1 MADTSRTPRRRS
13 AKRTTNTSSQSKSRN
28 TRASQAAHAEMV
40 TELSALSAGTK
51 AVISSLDES
60 DLAAKTRVHQLA
72 KLIGHTSK
80 EVIALLGAVGITVRS
95 AQSTVT
101 REQVAEFRDRVQ
113 AADKGGSDPAR
124 DADSQNADTDK
135 GQADKAKAR
144 TSEEDKSEKD
154 KTERA
159 DVGKSDTE
167 TLDEDESEADGSDTE
182 NADVDKPTVEEDEA
196 ERTDADKA
204 EADESDTDEQNAEK
218 PETEN
223 SESAENQE
231 ANHISIPT
239 PIFMAPTPVATESS
253 ESRGNS
259 GDSSTS
265 DEDSAGESEETSNV
279 DNEDN
284 DDSPSSY
291 RRRRGRRGRGKK
303 NVDESPKSRNSKD
316 HNEDDISEDERG
328 SSSKRSKKN
337 SEKGKS
343 GDKKDNKHDGIKR
356 KDKNKK
362 GRSSGNNSSGNGDG
376 SGEGKQESPKS
387 DEPAKIKGSTRAA
400 AARKRRE
407 ENKRDKNRT
416 ISTAEFQA
424 RRDAVHRRMIVRD
437 SVRSDGS
444 GKVTQVAIMEDDQL
458 VEHFVTSERTRTLV
472 GNIYLGRVQNVLA
485 SMEAAFVDIG
495 TDRNGVIYS
504 GDIDWRHT
512 RHTGRQRKIE
522 KALKPGDPI
531 LVQVTKDSVGHKGPR
546 LTSHISLAGRY
557 LVYVPE
563 GRAHGVSRKLPEPE
577 RKRLKKA
584 VSSILPDEGGAII
597 RTAAEGVDTEDIAR
611 DVRRQQNVWDSIL
624 DKADELRTLPGSQA
638 SSGKGSGKK
647 NSKGGKKGSKPHF
660 DGPQTLHEEPN
671 LLVKVVR
678 DLFNED
684 FDELIVDGDRSWS
697 MVSSYIHRIAPDLEE
712 KLSKYERQD
721 YEGQDAFG
729 HWGIDKQLKQALD
742 RVVFLPSGG
751 TLVIEKTEAMT
762 VIDVNTGRFT
772 GSSGSLEETVT
783 RNNLEAADEIVRQM
797 RLRDIGGMIVV
808 DFIDMVLEENQ
819 ELVLRR
825 LSEALAKDRT
835 RHQLGEV
842 TSLGLV
848 QITRK
853 RLGKGL
859 VETFSTPCS
868 ECHGRGVIVHDDP
881 ILLSSTD
888 DDESDDD
895 SAALQDNVDNDLP
908 EYSFDDDTDDHADD
922 ASSDS
927 TSGDSKNDRSK
938 GDRSGGG
945 RSKKDHAGKGDSG
958 KQGHSEKQGDSDEAA
973 TRRRSIEEI
982 AAAAVILADDEDP
995 DEPSGA
1001 DYLPAAQDS
1010 RSGGDDDSSVD
1021 KDGRPRRRRRRKA
1034 TRSSRAQRE
1043 DQVKADH
1050 AESDGAEAND
1060 SKNATKRDEETAHHA
1075 DGDADKGSGD
1085 KTTRGKKQRGRRHAT
1100 RRSASQAKKV
1110 ASSSQSKSR
1119 NEDASRAKD
1128 EHQTKDASRTKS
1140 RSKDSGESSS
1150 RSRGKKSFSAD
1161 TSSQHKETYEEAQR
1175 QFDRSP
1181 RRRRATR
1188 GNSRSDVPPEKE
1200 NYPDGKT
1207 DKTGRGSS
1215 NAPDQKQSDK
1225 SSADNRSERS
1235 DKRDNDS
1242 RSGSSARKNGR
1253 RRARRRASTKK

>member
-1 MADTSRTPRRRS
+1 MADTSRTTHRRS

-28 TRASQAAHAEMV
+28 TRASRAAHIEMV

-51 AVISSLDES
+51 AVICSLDEG

-80 EVIALLGAVGITVRS
+80 EVIALLGAVGINVRS

-101 REQVAEFRDRVQ
+101 REQVAEFRDQVQ
-113 AADKGGSDPAR
+113 AADKQDSDHTR
-124 DADSQNADTDK
+124 DGESWNADIDER
-135 GQADKAKAR
+135 QADNAEAK
-144 TSEEDKSEKD
+144 TSEEDK
-154 KTERA
+154 TGRA
-159 DVGKSDTE
+159 DVGKAEGEKATPGTE
-167 TLDEDESEADGSDTE
+167 TPEEDKPKVDGGDAEKVNVDKSDAEKAETARPGADEPDADEPSVEEIETE
-182 NADVDKPTVEEDEA
+182 NAETA
-196 ERTDADKA
+196 E
-204 EADESDTDEQNAEK
+204 S
-218 PETEN
+218 
-223 SESAENQE
+223 QE
-231 ANHISIPT
+231 ANHVSIPT
-239 PIFMAPTPVATESS
+239 PIFMAPTPVDPESA
-253 ESRGNS
+253 ESRDNS
-259 GDSSTS
+259 GDSSAS
-265 DEDSAGESEETSNV
+265 DEESDV
-279 DNEDN
+279 DTENN

-303 NVDESPKSRNSKD
+303 NVDESPKSRHSKD
-316 HNEDDISEDERG
+316 HNEDDTSDDERG
-328 SSSKRSKKN
+328 SSSKRAKK
-337 SEKGKS
+337 SSDKGKS
-343 GDKKDNKHDGIKR
+343 GDKKNNKHDKHDSNKR

-362 GRSSGNNSSGNGDG
+362 GRSSGSDDG
-376 SGEGKQESPKS
+376 SGEGKQESQKS

-407 ENKRDKNRT
+407 ENKRDKHQT

-437 SVRSDGS
+437 STRSDGS

-584 VSSILPDEGGAII
+584 VSGILPDEGGAII

-611 DVRRQQNVWDSIL
+611 DVRRQQNVWDTIL
-624 DKADELRTLPGSQA
+624 EKADELRTLPGSQA

-647 NSKGGKKGSKPHF
+647 NSKSDKKKSKPHF
-660 DGPQTLHEEPN
+660 DGPQTLYEEPN

-721 YEGQDAFG
+721 HEGQNAFN
-729 HWGIDKQLKQALD
+729 HWNIDKQLKQALD

-825 LSEALAKDRT
+825 LGEALAKDRT

-868 ECHGRGVIVHDDP
+868 ECHGRGFIVHDDP

-895 SAALQDNVDNDLP
+895 SAVLQDSLDNDLP
-908 EYSFDDDTDDHADD
+908 EYSFDDDSDDHADD
-922 ASSDS
+922 PSSDS

-958 KQGHSEKQGDSDEAA
+958 KQGDSEETT

-1010 RSGGDDDSSVD
+1010 RSGGDDDSSGD
-1021 KDGRPRRRRRRKA
+1021 KDGCPRRRRRRKA
-1034 TRSSRAQRE
+1034 TRSSRSRRE

-1050 AESDGAEAND
+1050 TESDSAKANQPE
-1060 SKNATKRDEETAHHA
+1060 SATKRDEETARHA
-1075 DGDADKGSGD
+1075 DADADKGSGN

-1100 RRSASQAKKV
+1100 RRSQSQAKK
-1110 ASSSQSKSR
+1110 ASSPQSKSR
-1119 NEDASRAKD
+1119 NEDDSQAKD

-1140 RSKDSGESSS
+1140 RTKDSGESPS
-1150 RSRGKKSFSAD
+1150 RSRGKKSSSAD
-1161 TSSQHKETYEEAQR
+1161 TLSQHRETYEEAQR

-1188 GNSRSDVPPEKE
+1188 GNSRSDVPPEKD

-1207 DKTGRGSS
+1207 GQTGRGSS
-1215 NAPDQKQSDK
+1215 NGPDQKQSDK
-1225 SSADNRSERS
+1225 SSAENRSERS
-1235 DKRDNDS
+1235 DKRENDS
-1242 RSGSSARKNGR
+1242 HSGSSARKNGR
-1253 RRARRRASTKK
+1253 RRARRRVSTKK

>member
-1 MADTSRTPRRRS
+1 
-13 AKRTTNTSSQSKSRN
+13 
-28 TRASQAAHAEMV
+28 MV

-51 AVISSLDES
+51 AVISSLDER

-80 EVIALLGAVGITVRS
+80 EVIALLGAVGINVRS

-101 REQVAEFRDRVQ
+101 REQVAEFRHRVQ
-113 AADKGGSDPAR
+113 AADKGSSDPAR
-124 DADSQNADTDK
+124 DDESENADTDK
-135 GQADKAKAR
+135 GQADKAEAK
-144 TSEEDKSEKD
+144 TPEEDKSEAED
-154 KTERA
+154 A
-159 DVGKSDTE
+159 DAGEANV
-167 TLDEDESEADGSDTE
+167 DESAVEETEAEKT
-182 NADVDKPTVEEDEA
+182 DVDTP
-196 ERTDADKA
+196 
-204 EADESDTDEQNAEK
+204 DTDEPDAEEL
-218 PETEN
+218 ETE
-223 SESAENQE
+223 SSDTAEDRE
-231 ANHISIPT
+231 ANHVSIPT
-239 PIFMAPTPVATESS
+239 PIFMAPTPVATEST
-253 ESRGNS
+253 ESRDNS
-259 GDSSTS
+259 GDSPTS
-265 DEDSAGESEETSNV
+265 DEESTGDAEDTSDV
-279 DNEDN
+279 DNEEN

-303 NVDESPKSRNSKD
+303 NVDGSSKSRHSKD
-316 HNEDDISEDERG
+316 HNEDDTSEDERG
-328 SSSKRSKKN
+328 SSSKRSKK
-337 SEKGKS
+337 SSDKGKS
-343 GDKKDNKHDGIKR
+343 GDKKDHKHDSNKHDSNKR

-376 SGEGKQESPKS
+376 SGEGKQESQKS

-407 ENKRDKNRT
+407 ENKRDKHQT

-584 VSSILPDEGGAII
+584 VSGILPDEGGAII

-611 DVRRQQNVWDSIL
+611 DVRRQQNVWDTIL
-624 DKADELRTLPGSQA
+624 EKADELRTLPGSQT

-660 DGPQTLHEEPN
+660 DSPQTLHEEPN

-721 YEGQDAFG
+721 HDGQDAFG

-868 ECHGRGVIVHDDP
+868 ECHGRGFIVHDDP

-908 EYSFDDDTDDHADD
+908 EYSFDDDIDDHVDD

-927 TSGDSKNDRSK
+927 TSGVSKNDRSK

-958 KQGHSEKQGDSDEAA
+958 TQSHFGKQGGSDETT

-1001 DYLPAAQDS
+1001 DYLSAAQDS
-1010 RSGGDDDSSVD
+1010 RSGGDDDDSSGD

-1034 TRSSRAQRE
+1034 TRSSRSQRE
-1043 DQVKADH
+1043 EQVKADH
-1050 AESDGAEAND
+1050 TESDSAKANQPED
-1060 SKNATKRDEETAHHA
+1060 ATKRDEENARHA
-1075 DGDADKGSGD
+1075 DGDADKGSGET
-1085 KTTRGKKQRGRRHAT
+1085 TTRGKKQRGRRHAT
-1100 RRSASQAKKV
+1100 RRSASQAKK
-1110 ASSSQSKSR
+1110 ASSPQSKSR
-1119 NEDASRAKD
+1119 NKDASQAKD
-1128 EHQTKDASRTKS
+1128 EHQSKDASRTKS

-1150 RSRGKKSFSAD
+1150 RSRDKKSSSAD

-1188 GNSRSDVPPEKE
+1188 GNSRSDVPPEKD

-1242 RSGSSARKNGR
+1242 HSGSSARKSGR

>member
-1 MADTSRTPRRRS
+1 MADTSRTTHRRS

-28 TRASQAAHAEMV
+28 TRASRAAHTEMV

-51 AVISSLDES
+51 AVICSLDEG

-80 EVIALLGAVGITVRS
+80 EVIALLGAVGINVRS

-101 REQVAEFRDRVQ
+101 REQVAEFRDHVQ
-113 AADKGGSDPAR
+113 AADKQDSDHTR
-124 DADSQNADTDK
+124 DSESWNADIDER
-135 GQADKAKAR
+135 QADNAEAK
-144 TSEEDKSEKD
+144 TSEEDK
-154 KTERA
+154 TGRA
-159 DVGKSDTE
+159 DVGKAEGEKATPGTE
-167 TLDEDESEADGSDTE
+167 TPEEDKPKVDGVDAGKVNVDKSDAEKAETATPGVDEPDAAEPSVEEIETE
-182 NADVDKPTVEEDEA
+182 NAETA
-196 ERTDADKA
+196 E
-204 EADESDTDEQNAEK
+204 S
-218 PETEN
+218 
-223 SESAENQE
+223 QE
-231 ANHISIPT
+231 ANHVSIPT
-239 PIFMAPTPVATESS
+239 PIFMAPTPVDPESA
-253 ESRGNS
+253 ESRDNS
-259 GDSSTS
+259 GDSSAS
-265 DEDSAGESEETSNV
+265 DEESDV
-279 DNEDN
+279 DTENN

-303 NVDESPKSRNSKD
+303 HIDESSKSGNPKD
-316 HNEDDISEDERG
+316 HNEDDTSDDERG
-328 SSSKRSKKN
+328 SSSKRAKK
-337 SEKGKS
+337 SSDKGKS
-343 GDKKDNKHDGIKR
+343 GDKKNNKHDKHDSNKR

-362 GRSSGNNSSGNGDG
+362 GRSSGSDDG
-376 SGEGKQESPKS
+376 SGEGKQESQKS

-400 AARKRRE
+400 AVRKRRE
-407 ENKRDKNRT
+407 ENKRDKHQT

-437 SVRSDGS
+437 STRSDGS

-458 VEHFVTSERTRTLV
+458 VEHFVTSERTQTLV

-584 VSSILPDEGGAII
+584 VSGILPDEGGAII

-611 DVRRQQNVWDSIL
+611 DVRRQQNVWDTIL
-624 DKADELRTLPGSQA
+624 EKADELRTLPGSQA

-647 NSKGGKKGSKPHF
+647 NSKSDKKKSKPHF

-721 YEGQDAFG
+721 HEGQNAFS
-729 HWGIDKQLKQALD
+729 HWNIDKQLKQALD

-825 LSEALAKDRT
+825 LGEALAKDRT

-868 ECHGRGVIVHDDP
+868 ECHGRGFIVHDDP

-895 SAALQDNVDNDLP
+895 SAVLQDNLDNDLP
-908 EYSFDDDTDDHADD
+908 EYSFDDDSDDHADD
-922 ASSDS
+922 PSSDS
-927 TSGDSKNDRSK
+927 ASGNFKNDRSK

-958 KQGHSEKQGDSDEAA
+958 KQGDSEETT

-1010 RSGGDDDSSVD
+1010 RSGGDDDSSGD
-1021 KDGRPRRRRRRKA
+1021 KDGCPRRRRRRKA
-1034 TRSSRAQRE
+1034 TRSSRSQRE

-1050 AESDGAEAND
+1050 TESDSAKANQPE
-1060 SKNATKRDEETAHHA
+1060 SATKRDEEIALHA
-1075 DGDADKGSGD
+1075 DDDADKGSGD

-1100 RRSASQAKKV
+1100 RRSQSQAKK

-1119 NEDASRAKD
+1119 NEDDSQAKD

-1140 RSKDSGESSS
+1140 RTKDSGESPS
-1150 RSRGKKSFSAD
+1150 RSRGKKSFSTD
-1161 TSSQHKETYEEAQR
+1161 TLSQHRETYEEAQR

-1188 GNSRSDVPPEKE
+1188 GNSRSDVPPEKD

-1207 DKTGRGSS
+1207 GQTGRGSS
-1215 NAPDQKQSDK
+1215 NGPDQKQSDK
-1225 SSADNRSERS
+1225 SSAENRSERA
-1235 DKRDNDS
+1235 DKRENDS
-1242 RSGSSARKNGR
+1242 HSGASARKNGR

>member
-1 MADTSRTPRRRS
+1 MADTSRTPRRNS
-13 AKRTTNTSSQSKSRN
+13 AKRTTNASSPSTSR
-28 TRASQAAHAEMV
+28 TRASRATHTEMI

-51 AVISSLDES
+51 AVIASLDER

-80 EVIALLGAVGITVRS
+80 EVIALLGAVGINVRS

-113 AADKGGSDPAR
+113 AADKDGLTHTHDGE
-124 DADSQNADTDK
+124 SQNTDTDK
-135 GQADKAKAR
+135 GDA
-144 TSEEDKSEKD
+144 E
-154 KTERA
+154 KTE
-159 DVGKSDTE
+159 GEKSDAEELE
-167 TLDEDESEADGSDTE
+167 TKSSKNSQDE
-182 NADVDKPTVEEDEA
+182 
-196 ERTDADKA
+196 
-204 EADESDTDEQNAEK
+204 
-218 PETEN
+218 
-223 SESAENQE
+223 E

-239 PIFMAPTPVATESS
+239 PVFMAPTPVDTEPA
-253 ESRGNS
+253 ESDRSS

-265 DEDSAGESEETSNV
+265 DEESTGDVEETSSV
-279 DNEDN
+279 DNGDHE
-284 DDSPSSY
+284 DSPSSY

-316 HNEDDISEDERG
+316 HNEDDTGGDERG

-337 SEKGKS
+337 GEKDNS
-343 GDKKDNKHDGIKR
+343 GDKKDNKRDSTKR
-356 KDKNKK
+356 IDKNKK
-362 GRSSGNNSSGNGDG
+362 GRSSDNGDG
-376 SGEGKQESPKS
+376 SAGEGKQESQKS
-387 DEPAKIKGSTRAA
+387 DEPTKIKGSTRAA

-407 ENKRDKNRT
+407 ENKRDKHQT

-424 RRDAVHRRMIVRD
+424 RRDAVQRRMIVRD

-584 VSSILPDEGGAII
+584 VSGILPDEGGAII
-597 RTAAEGVDTEDIAR
+597 RTAAEGVGTDDIAR
-611 DVRRQQNVWDSIL
+611 DVRRQQNVWDAIL
-624 DKADELRTLPGSQA
+624 EKADELRTLPGSQA
-638 SSGKGSGKK
+638 SAEKDKGGADSEKDSGNGSAKK
-647 NSKGGKKGSKPHF
+647 HSRGGKKGSKPHF

-684 FDELIVDGDRSWS
+684 FDELIVDGDCSWS

-721 YEGQDAFG
+721 HDGQDAFG
-729 HWGIDKQLKQALD
+729 HWDIDKQLKQALD

-859 VETFSTPCS
+859 VETFSTPCT
-868 ECHGRGVIVHDDP
+868 ECHGRGFIVHDDP

-922 ASSDS
+922 TSSDS
-927 TSGDSKNDRSK
+927 KDDRAE
-938 GDRSGGG
+938 DG
-945 RSKKDHAGKGDSG
+945 RSKDEHAGTGRFG
-958 KQGHSEKQGDSDEAA
+958 KQTDSDETP

-982 AAAAVILADDEDP
+982 AAAAVIVADDEDP

-1001 DYLPAAQDS
+1001 DYLPAEQQPG
-1010 RSGGDDDSSVD
+1010 SGTEDASSGDEASTDGSSGD
-1021 KDGRPRRRRRRKA
+1021 KEGRPRRRRRRKA

-1043 DQVKADH
+1043 NEVKADH
-1050 AESDGAEAND
+1050 AESDGATTNT
-1060 SKNATKRDEETAHHA
+1060 TKRDGETSHHT
-1075 DGDADKGSGD
+1075 DGDEKKGSGE
-1085 KTTRGKKQRGRRHAT
+1085 KTTRSGKRRGRRHAT
-1100 RRSASQAKKV
+1100 RRNAPQAKKA
-1110 ASSSQSKSR
+1110 ASSSPSRSR
-1119 NEDASRAKD
+1119 NKNASHAEKESGNKNVSQAKD
-1128 EHQTKDASRTKS
+1128 EHQTKDASRTK
-1140 RSKDSGESSS
+1140 DSGGPSS
-1150 RSRGKKSFSAD
+1150 RSRRKKSFSAE
-1161 TSSQHKETYEEAQR
+1161 TPSQHREAYEEAQR

-1188 GNSRSDVPPEKE
+1188 GNSRSDVPPEKN
-1200 NYPDGKT
+1200 NYSGGN
-1207 DKTGRGSS
+1207 TGRGSS
-1215 NAPDQKQSDK
+1215 PASDQKQSD
-1225 SSADNRSERS
+1225 SASAENRSERS
-1235 DKRDNDS
+1235 EKRETYS
-1242 RSGSSARKNGR
+1242 HRGSSARNNGR
-1253 RRARRRASTKK
+1253 RRARRRVSTTK

>member
-28 TRASQAAHAEMV
+28 TRASRAAHAEMV

-51 AVISSLDES
+51 AVISSLDER

-113 AADKGGSDPAR
+113 AADKDGSDHAR
-124 DADSQNADTDK
+124 DGESQTADTGK
-135 GQADKAKAR
+135 EQSDKAE
-144 TSEEDKSEKD
+144 SD
-154 KTERA
+154 KTKRA
-159 DVGKSDTE
+159 DVGKSE
-167 TLDEDESEADGSDTE
+167 DEDAAPEAETPEADKSEVE
-182 NADVDKPTVEEDEA
+182 NADAGEATVDKSEA
-196 ERTDADKA
+196 EKTETPDA
-204 EADESDTDEQNAEK
+204 EELETESSDTAEG
-218 PETEN
+218 
-223 SESAENQE
+223 QE
-231 ANHISIPT
+231 ANHVSIPT
-239 PIFMAPTPVATESS
+239 PIFMAPTPVATEST
-253 ESRGNS
+253 ESRH
-259 GDSSTS
+259 
-265 DEDSAGESEETSNV
+265 
-279 DNEDN
+279 
-284 DDSPSSY
+284 
-291 RRRRGRRGRGKK
+291 
-303 NVDESPKSRNSKD
+303 SKD
-316 HNEDDISEDERG
+316 HNEDDPSKDEGG
-328 SSSKRSKKN
+328 SSSKRSKK
-337 SEKGKS
+337 SSDKGKS
-343 GDKKDNKHDGIKR
+343 GDKKDNKHDKHDSNKR
-356 KDKNKK
+356 KNKNKK
-362 GRSSGNNSSGNGDG
+362 GRSSGSDDG
-376 SGEGKQESPKS
+376 SGEGKQDSQTS
-387 DEPAKIKGSTRAA
+387 DEPTKIKGSTRAA

-407 ENKRDKNRT
+407 ENKRDKHQI

-458 VEHFVTSERTRTLV
+458 VEHFVTSEHTRTLV

-584 VSSILPDEGGAII
+584 VSGILPDEGGAII

-611 DVRRQQNVWDSIL
+611 DVRRQQNVWDTIL
-624 DKADELRTLPGSQA
+624 EKADELRTLPGSQV
-638 SSGKGSGKK
+638 SSGTGSGKK
-647 NSKGGKKGSKPHF
+647 NSEGSKKGSKPHF

-721 YEGQDAFG
+721 HEGQDAFG
-729 HWGIDKQLKQALD
+729 HWGLDKQLKQALD

-751 TLVIEKTEAMT
+751 TLVIEKTAAMT

-853 RLGKGL
+853 RLGRGL

-868 ECHGRGVIVHDDP
+868 ECHGRGFIVHDDP

-908 EYSFDDDTDDHADD
+908 EYSFDDDSDDHADD
-922 ASSDS
+922 ASS
-927 TSGDSKNDRSK
+927 DSKNDRSK

-958 KQGHSEKQGDSDEAA
+958 KQGDSDETT

-1010 RSGGDDDSSVD
+1010 RSGGDEDDSSGD
-1021 KDGRPRRRRRRKA
+1021 KDGRPRRRWRRKA

-1043 DQVKADH
+1043 EQVKANH
-1050 AESDGAEAND
+1050 AESDGAEANH
-1060 SKNATKRDEETAHHA
+1060 SKNAAKREEETAHHA
-1075 DGDADKGSGD
+1075 DADADKGSGD

-1100 RRSASQAKKV
+1100 RRSASQAKNA
-1110 ASSSQSKSR
+1110 ASSSKSKSR
-1119 NEDASRAKD
+1119 NKDASRAKD
-1128 EHQTKDASRTKS
+1128 EHQAKDASRTKS
-1140 RSKDSGESSS
+1140 HSKDSGDSSS
-1150 RSRGKKSFSAD
+1150 RSRGKKSSSAD
-1161 TSSQHKETYEEAQR
+1161 TSSQLEETYEEAQR

-1188 GNSRSDVPPEKE
+1188 GNSRSDVPPEKD
-1200 NYPDGKT
+1200 NYPDGT
-1207 DKTGRGSS
+1207 TGKTGRGSS

-1225 SSADNRSERS
+1225 SSAENRSERS
-1235 DKRDNDS
+1235 DKRENDS

>member
-1 MADTSRTPRRRS
+1 
-13 AKRTTNTSSQSKSRN
+13 
-28 TRASQAAHAEMV
+28 MV

-51 AVISSLDES
+51 AVISSLDER

-80 EVIALLGAVGITVRS
+80 EVIALLGAVGINVRS

-101 REQVAEFRDRVQ
+101 REQVAEFRHRVQ
-113 AADKGGSDPAR
+113 AADKGSSDPAR
-124 DADSQNADTDK
+124 DDESENADTDK
-135 GQADKAKAR
+135 GQADKAEAK
-144 TSEEDKSEKD
+144 TPEEDKSEAED
-154 KTERA
+154 A
-159 DVGKSDTE
+159 DAGEANV
-167 TLDEDESEADGSDTE
+167 DESAVEETEAEKT
-182 NADVDKPTVEEDEA
+182 DVDTP
-196 ERTDADKA
+196 
-204 EADESDTDEQNAEK
+204 DTDEPDAEEL
-218 PETEN
+218 ETE
-223 SESAENQE
+223 SSDTAEDRE
-231 ANHISIPT
+231 ANHVSIPT
-239 PIFMAPTPVATESS
+239 PIFMAPTPVATEST
-253 ESRGNS
+253 ESRDNS
-259 GDSSTS
+259 GDSPTS
-265 DEDSAGESEETSNV
+265 DEESTGDAEDTSDV
-279 DNEDN
+279 DNEEN

-303 NVDESPKSRNSKD
+303 NVDGSSKSRHSKD
-316 HNEDDISEDERG
+316 HNEDDTSEDERG
-328 SSSKRSKKN
+328 SSSKRSKK
-337 SEKGKS
+337 SSDKGKS
-343 GDKKDNKHDGIKR
+343 GDKKDHKHDSNKRDSNKR

-376 SGEGKQESPKS
+376 SGEGKQESQKS

-407 ENKRDKNRT
+407 ENKRDKHQT

-584 VSSILPDEGGAII
+584 VSGILPDEGGAII

-611 DVRRQQNVWDSIL
+611 DVRQQQNVWDTIL
-624 DKADELRTLPGSQA
+624 EKADELRTLPGSQT

-660 DGPQTLHEEPN
+660 DSPQTLHEEPN

-721 YEGQDAFG
+721 HDGQDAFG

-868 ECHGRGVIVHDDP
+868 ECHGRGFIVHDDP

-908 EYSFDDDTDDHADD
+908 EYSFDDDIDDHVDD

-927 TSGDSKNDRSK
+927 TSGVSKNDRSK

-958 KQGHSEKQGDSDEAA
+958 TQSHFGKQGGSDETT

-1001 DYLPAAQDS
+1001 DYLSAAQDS
-1010 RSGGDDDSSVD
+1010 RSGGDDDDSSGD

-1034 TRSSRAQRE
+1034 TRSSRSQRE
-1043 DQVKADH
+1043 EQVKADH
-1050 AESDGAEAND
+1050 TESDSAKANQPED
-1060 SKNATKRDEETAHHA
+1060 ATKRDEENARHA
-1075 DGDADKGSGD
+1075 DGDADKGSGET
-1085 KTTRGKKQRGRRHAT
+1085 TTRGKKQRGRRHAT
-1100 RRSASQAKKV
+1100 RRSASQAKK

-1119 NEDASRAKD
+1119 NKDASQAKD
-1128 EHQTKDASRTKS
+1128 EHQSKDASRTKS

-1150 RSRGKKSFSAD
+1150 RSRDKKSSSAD

-1188 GNSRSDVPPEKE
+1188 GNSRSDVPPEKD

-1242 RSGSSARKNGR
+1242 HSGSSARKSGR

>member
-1 MADTSRTPRRRS
+1 VADTSRTPRRRS

-28 TRASQAAHAEMV
+28 TRASRAAHAEMV

-51 AVISSLDES
+51 AVISSLDER

-113 AADKGGSDPAR
+113 AADKDGSDHAR
-124 DADSQNADTDK
+124 DGESQNADTGK
-135 GQADKAKAR
+135 EQSDKAE
-144 TSEEDKSEKD
+144 SD
-154 KTERA
+154 KTKRA
-159 DVGKSDTE
+159 DVGKSE
-167 TLDEDESEADGSDTE
+167 DEDAAPEAETPEADKSEVE
-182 NADVDKPTVEEDEA
+182 NADAGEATVDKSEA
-196 ERTDADKA
+196 EKTETPDA
-204 EADESDTDEQNAEK
+204 EELETESSDTAEG
-218 PETEN
+218 
-223 SESAENQE
+223 QE
-231 ANHISIPT
+231 ANHVSIPT
-239 PIFMAPTPVATESS
+239 PIFMAPTPVATEST
-253 ESRGNS
+253 ESRH
-259 GDSSTS
+259 
-265 DEDSAGESEETSNV
+265 
-279 DNEDN
+279 
-284 DDSPSSY
+284 
-291 RRRRGRRGRGKK
+291 
-303 NVDESPKSRNSKD
+303 SKD
-316 HNEDDISEDERG
+316 HNEDDPSKDEGG
-328 SSSKRSKKN
+328 SSSKRSKK
-337 SEKGKS
+337 SSDKGKS
-343 GDKKDNKHDGIKR
+343 GDKKDNKHDKHDSNKR
-356 KDKNKK
+356 KNKNKK
-362 GRSSGNNSSGNGDG
+362 GRSSGSDDG
-376 SGEGKQESPKS
+376 SGEGKQDSQTS
-387 DEPAKIKGSTRAA
+387 DEPTKIKGSTRAA

-407 ENKRDKNRT
+407 ENKRDKHQI

-458 VEHFVTSERTRTLV
+458 VEHFVTSEHTRTLV

-584 VSSILPDEGGAII
+584 VSGILPDEGGAII

-611 DVRRQQNVWDSIL
+611 DVRRQQNVWDTIL
-624 DKADELRTLPGSQA
+624 EKADELRTLPGSQV
-638 SSGKGSGKK
+638 SSGTGSGKK
-647 NSKGGKKGSKPHF
+647 NSEGSKKGSKPHF

-721 YEGQDAFG
+721 HEGQDAFG
-729 HWGIDKQLKQALD
+729 HWGLDKQLKQALD

-853 RLGKGL
+853 RLGRGL

-868 ECHGRGVIVHDDP
+868 ECHGRGFIVHDDP

-908 EYSFDDDTDDHADD
+908 EYSFDDDSDDHADD
-922 ASSDS
+922 ASS
-927 TSGDSKNDRSK
+927 DSKNDRSK

-958 KQGHSEKQGDSDEAA
+958 KQGDSDETT

-1010 RSGGDDDSSVD
+1010 RSGGDEDDSSGD
-1021 KDGRPRRRRRRKA
+1021 KDGRPRRRWRRKA

-1043 DQVKADH
+1043 EQVKANH
-1050 AESDGAEAND
+1050 AESDGAEANH
-1060 SKNATKRDEETAHHA
+1060 SKNAAKREEETAHHA
-1075 DGDADKGSGD
+1075 DADADKGSGD

-1100 RRSASQAKKV
+1100 RRSASQAKNA
-1110 ASSSQSKSR
+1110 ASSSKSKSR
-1119 NEDASRAKD
+1119 NKDASRAKD
-1128 EHQTKDASRTKS
+1128 EHQAKDASRTKS
-1140 RSKDSGESSS
+1140 HSKDSGDSSS
-1150 RSRGKKSFSAD
+1150 RSRGKKSSSAD
-1161 TSSQHKETYEEAQR
+1161 TSSQLEETYEEAQR

-1207 DKTGRGSS
+1207 GKTGRGSS

-1225 SSADNRSERS
+1225 SSAENRSERS
-1235 DKRDNDS
+1235 DKRENDS

>member
-28 TRASQAAHAEMV
+28 TRASRAAHAEMV

-51 AVISSLDES
+51 AVISSLDER

-113 AADKGGSDPAR
+113 AADKGSSDPAR

-135 GQADKAKAR
+135 GQADKAEAK
-144 TSEEDKSEKD
+144 TPEEDKSEAEDADAGEANVD
-154 KTERA
+154 KSAVEETEA
-159 DVGKSDTE
+159 EKT
-167 TLDEDESEADGSDTE
+167 
-182 NADVDKPTVEEDEA
+182 DVDTP
-196 ERTDADKA
+196 
-204 EADESDTDEQNAEK
+204 DTDEPDTEEL
-218 PETEN
+218 ETE
-223 SESAENQE
+223 SSDTAEDQE
-231 ANHISIPT
+231 ANHVSIPT
-239 PIFMAPTPVATESS
+239 PIFMAPTPVATEST

-265 DEDSAGESEETSNV
+265 DDESSEEEEDTSDV
-279 DNEDN
+279 DNEEN

-303 NVDESPKSRNSKD
+303 NVDESSKSRHSKD
-316 HNEDDISEDERG
+316 HKHDS
-328 SSSKRSKKN
+328 
-337 SEKGKS
+337 
-343 GDKKDNKHDGIKR
+343 NKHDSNKR

-376 SGEGKQESPKS
+376 SGEGKQESQKS

-407 ENKRDKNRT
+407 ENKRDKHQT

-495 TDRNGVIYS
+495 SDRNGVIYS

-584 VSSILPDEGGAII
+584 VSGILPDEGGAII

-611 DVRRQQNVWDSIL
+611 DVRRQQNVWDTIL
-624 DKADELRTLPGSQA
+624 EKADELRTLPGSQA

-697 MVSSYIHRIAPDLEE
+697 VVSSYIHRIAPDLEE

-721 YEGQDAFG
+721 HDGLDAFG

-819 ELVLRR
+819 ELVLSR

-859 VETFSTPCS
+859 VETFSTPCN
-868 ECHGRGVIVHDDP
+868 ECHGRGFIVHDDP

-927 TSGDSKNDRSK
+927 TSGDSKNNRSK

-958 KQGHSEKQGDSDEAA
+958 KQSHSGKQGDSDETT

-1010 RSGGDDDSSVD
+1010 RSCGDDDDSPDD

-1034 TRSSRAQRE
+1034 TRSSRSQRE
-1043 DQVKADH
+1043 EQVKADQT
-1050 AESDGAEAND
+1050 ESDSAKANQPEG
-1060 SKNATKRDEETAHHA
+1060 ATKRDEENARHA
-1075 DGDADKGSGD
+1075 DGDADKGSGE

-1100 RRSASQAKKV
+1100 RRSASQAKK

-1119 NEDASRAKD
+1119 N
-1128 EHQTKDASRTKS
+1128 KDASRTKS

-1150 RSRGKKSFSAD
+1150 RSRGKKSSSAD

-1188 GNSRSDVPPEKE
+1188 GNSRSDVPPEKD

-1215 NAPDQKQSDK
+1215 KAPDQKQSDK

-1242 RSGSSARKNGR
+1242 HSGSSARKNGR

>member
-28 TRASQAAHAEMV
+28 TRASRAAHAEMV

-51 AVISSLDES
+51 AVISSLDER

-113 AADKGGSDPAR
+113 AADKDGSDHAR
-124 DADSQNADTDK
+124 DGESQNADTGK
-135 GQADKAKAR
+135 EQSDKAE
-144 TSEEDKSEKD
+144 SD
-154 KTERA
+154 KTKRA
-159 DVGKSDTE
+159 DVGKSE
-167 TLDEDESEADGSDTE
+167 DEDAAPEAETPEADKSEVE
-182 NADVDKPTVEEDEA
+182 NADAGEATVDKSEA
-196 ERTDADKA
+196 EKTETPDA
-204 EADESDTDEQNAEK
+204 EELETESSDTAEG
-218 PETEN
+218 
-223 SESAENQE
+223 QE
-231 ANHISIPT
+231 ANHVSIPT
-239 PIFMAPTPVATESS
+239 PIFMAPTPVATEST
-253 ESRGNS
+253 ESRH
-259 GDSSTS
+259 
-265 DEDSAGESEETSNV
+265 
-279 DNEDN
+279 
-284 DDSPSSY
+284 
-291 RRRRGRRGRGKK
+291 
-303 NVDESPKSRNSKD
+303 SKD
-316 HNEDDISEDERG
+316 HNEDDPSKDEGG
-328 SSSKRSKKN
+328 SSSKRSKK
-337 SEKGKS
+337 SSDKGKS
-343 GDKKDNKHDGIKR
+343 GDKKDNKHDKHDSNKR
-356 KDKNKK
+356 KNKNKK
-362 GRSSGNNSSGNGDG
+362 GRSSGSDDG
-376 SGEGKQESPKS
+376 SGEGKQDSQTS
-387 DEPAKIKGSTRAA
+387 DEPTKIKGSTRAA

-407 ENKRDKNRT
+407 ENKRDKHQI

-458 VEHFVTSERTRTLV
+458 VEHFVTSEHTRTLV

-584 VSSILPDEGGAII
+584 VSGILPDEGGAII

-611 DVRRQQNVWDSIL
+611 DVRRQQNVWDTIL
-624 DKADELRTLPGSQA
+624 EKADELRTLPGSQV
-638 SSGKGSGKK
+638 SSGTGSGKK
-647 NSKGGKKGSKPHF
+647 NSEGSKKGSKPHF

-721 YEGQDAFG
+721 HEGQDAFG
-729 HWGIDKQLKQALD
+729 HWGLDKQLKQALD

-853 RLGKGL
+853 RLGRGL

-868 ECHGRGVIVHDDP
+868 ECHGRGFIVHDDP

-908 EYSFDDDTDDHADD
+908 EYSFDDDSDDHADD
-922 ASSDS
+922 ASS
-927 TSGDSKNDRSK
+927 DSKNDRSK

-958 KQGHSEKQGDSDEAA
+958 KQGDSDETT

-1010 RSGGDDDSSVD
+1010 RSGGYEDDSSGD
-1021 KDGRPRRRRRRKA
+1021 NDGRPRRRRRRKA

-1043 DQVKADH
+1043 EQVKANH
-1050 AESDGAEAND
+1050 AESDGAEANH
-1060 SKNATKRDEETAHHA
+1060 SKNAAKREEETAHHA
-1075 DGDADKGSGD
+1075 DADADKGSGD

-1100 RRSASQAKKV
+1100 RRSASQAKNA
-1110 ASSSQSKSR
+1110 ASSSKSKSR
-1119 NEDASRAKD
+1119 NKDASRAKD
-1128 EHQTKDASRTKS
+1128 EHQAKDASRTKS
-1140 RSKDSGESSS
+1140 HSKDSGDSSS
-1150 RSRGKKSFSAD
+1150 RSRGKKSSSAD
-1161 TSSQHKETYEEAQR
+1161 TSSQLEETYEEAQR

-1188 GNSRSDVPPEKE
+1188 GNSRSDVPPEKD
-1200 NYPDGKT
+1200 NYPDGT
-1207 DKTGRGSS
+1207 TGKTGRGSS

-1225 SSADNRSERS
+1225 SSAENRSERS
-1235 DKRDNDS
+1235 DKRENDS

>member
-1 MADTSRTPRRRS
+1 MADASRTPRRNSTR
-13 AKRTTNTSSQSKSRN
+13 RTTNTSSPSKSRN
-28 TRASQAAHAEMV
+28 TRAPRAAHTEMV

-51 AVISSLDES
+51 AVISSLNER

-80 EVIALLGAVGITVRS
+80 EVIALLGAVGINVRS

-113 AADKGGSDPAR
+113 AADKDSSDHTR
-124 DADSQNADTDK
+124 DDESQNVDTERAA
-135 GQADKAKAR
+135 ADKAEANKAEQR
-144 TSEEDKSEKD
+144 

-159 DVGKSDTE
+159 DVGKA
-167 TLDEDESEADGSDTE
+167 EAEKT
-182 NADVDKPTVEEDEA
+182 DVDKPDTN
-196 ERTDADKA
+196 
-204 EADESDTDEQNAEK
+204 ESNAEEL
-218 PETEN
+218 ETE
-223 SESAENQE
+223 SSGTADSQE

-253 ESRGNS
+253 ESHGNS
-259 GDSSTS
+259 GGSSTS
-265 DEDSAGESEETSNV
+265 DEEPSGNAEETSGI
-279 DNEDN
+279 DNGDN
-284 DDSPSSY
+284 DDSPSTY

-303 NVDESPKSRNSKD
+303 NVDESPKSRNSTD
-316 HNEDDISEDERG
+316 HTEDDTAGDERG

-337 SEKGKS
+337 NEKGKS
-343 GDKKDNKHDGIKR
+343 GDKKDSKQDANKRDSNKR

-362 GRSSGNNSSGNGDG
+362 GHYSDNSDRSADD
-376 SGEGKQESPKS
+376 GKQEPQKS
-387 DEPAKIKGSTRAA
+387 DEPTKIKGSTRAA

-407 ENKRDKNRT
+407 ENKRDKHQT

-584 VSSILPDEGGAII
+584 VSGILPDEGGAII

-611 DVRRQQNVWDSIL
+611 DVRRQQNVWDTIL
-624 DKADELRTLPGSQA
+624 EKADELRTLPGSHA
-638 SSGKGSGKK
+638 SAGKGASGKGKGTADSEKGSGNGSAKK
-647 NSKGGKKGSKPHF
+647 DSRGGKKGSKPHF

-721 YEGQDAFG
+721 HDGQDAFG

-825 LSEALAKDRT
+825 LSEALSKDRT

-868 ECHGRGVIVHDDP
+868 ECHGRGFIVHDDP

-922 ASSDS
+922 TSSDAKDS
-927 TSGDSKNDRSK
+927 RSGD
-938 GDRSGGG
+938 G
-945 RSKKDHAGKGDSG
+945 RAGEKD
-958 KQGHSEKQGDSDEAA
+958 DSDEST

-1001 DYLPAAQDS
+1001 DYLPAAQQT
-1010 RSGGDDDSSVD
+1010 RSSGDGAGDAPAGSGADGASAGDDASTNDSSG
-1021 KDGRPRRRRRRKA
+1021 KEDGRPRRRRRRKA
-1034 TRSSRAQRE
+1034 TRTSRAQRE
-1043 DQVKADH
+1043 DQVTADH
-1050 AESDGAEAND
+1050 AESDGVKTNQSETT
-1060 SKNATKRDEETAHHA
+1060 TKHDEETAHHA
-1075 DGDADKGSGD
+1075 DADEKKGSGE
-1085 KTTRGKKQRGRRHAT
+1085 KTTRGGKQRGRRHAT
-1100 RRSASQAKKV
+1100 RRKASQAKK
-1110 ASSSQSKSR
+1110 
-1119 NEDASRAKD
+1119 
-1128 EHQTKDASRTKS
+1128 T
-1140 RSKDSGESSS
+1140 SSS
-1150 RSRGKKSFSAD
+1150 RSGGKGSHSAD
-1161 TSSQHKETYEEAQR
+1161 TSSQHQETYEEAQR
-1175 QFDRSP
+1175 QFARSP

-1188 GNSRSDVPPEKE
+1188 GNSRSDVPPEKG
-1200 NYPDGKT
+1200 NYSDGT
-1207 DKTGRGSS
+1207 TGRGSS
-1215 NAPDQKQSDK
+1215 SASGQKQSDNA
-1225 SSADNRSERS
+1225 SADTKSERS
-1235 DKRDNDS
+1235 DKRETHS
-1242 RSGSSARKNGR
+1242 QHGSSARKNGR
-1253 RRARRRASTKK
+1253 RRARRRATTTK

>member
-28 TRASQAAHAEMV
+28 TRASRAAHAEMV

-51 AVISSLDES
+51 AVISSLDER

-72 KLIGHTSK
+72 KLIGHRSK

-113 AADKGGSDPAR
+113 AADKGSSDPAR
-124 DADSQNADTDK
+124 DDESENADTDK
-135 GQADKAKAR
+135 GQADKAEAK
-144 TSEEDKSEKD
+144 TPEEDKAESDKD
-154 KTERA
+154 ERA
-159 DVGKSDTE
+159 DVGKSQDENAALESETPEEDKSEAEDADTE
-167 TLDEDESEADGSDTE
+167 EANVDRSAVEETETPDAEELETESSDT
-182 NADVDKPTVEEDEA
+182 AED
-196 ERTDADKA
+196 
-204 EADESDTDEQNAEK
+204 
-218 PETEN
+218 
-223 SESAENQE
+223 QE
-231 ANHISIPT
+231 ANHVSIPT
-239 PIFMAPTPVATESS
+239 PIFMAPTPVATEST

-265 DEDSAGESEETSNV
+265 DEESTGDAEDTSDV
-279 DNEDN
+279 DNEEN

-316 HNEDDISEDERG
+316 HNEDDTSEDERG
-328 SSSKRSKKN
+328 SSSKRSKK
-337 SEKGKS
+337 SSDKGKS
-343 GDKKDNKHDGIKR
+343 GDKKDNKHDKHDSNKR

-387 DEPAKIKGSTRAA
+387 DEPTKIKGSTRAA

-407 ENKRDKNRT
+407 ENKRDKHQT

-584 VSSILPDEGGAII
+584 VSGILPDEGGAII

-611 DVRRQQNVWDSIL
+611 DVRRQQNVWDTIL
-624 DKADELRTLPGSQA
+624 EKADELRTLPGSQA

-721 YEGQDAFG
+721 HEGQDAFG

-868 ECHGRGVIVHDDP
+868 ECHGRGFIVHDDP

-908 EYSFDDDTDDHADD
+908 EYSFDDDSDDHADD

-927 TSGDSKNDRSK
+927 KDDRSKGDRSK

-945 RSKKDHAGKGDSG
+945 RSKKDHAGKGESG
-958 KQGHSEKQGDSDEAA
+958 KQGHSGKRGGSEETT

-1010 RSGGDDDSSVD
+1010 RSSGDEDDSFGD

-1034 TRSSRAQRE
+1034 TRSSRSQRE

-1050 AESDGAEAND
+1050 TESDSAKANQPE
-1060 SKNATKRDEETAHHA
+1060 NATKRDEETAHHPDA
-1075 DGDADKGSGD
+1075 DADKGSGD

-1100 RRSASQAKKV
+1100 RRSALQAKKA

-1119 NEDASRAKD
+1119 NEDDSQAKD
-1128 EHQTKDASRTKS
+1128 EHQTENASRTKS

-1150 RSRGKKSFSAD
+1150 RSRDKKSSSAD

-1188 GNSRSDVPPEKE
+1188 GNSRSDVPPEKD

-1207 DKTGRGSS
+1207 GKTGGGSS
-1215 NAPDQKQSDK
+1215 KASDQKQSDK
-1225 SSADNRSERS
+1225 QSTDNQSERS

-1242 RSGSSARKNGR
+1242 HSGSSARKNGR

>member
-28 TRASQAAHAEMV
+28 TRASRAAHAEMV

-51 AVISSLDES
+51 AVISSLDER

-113 AADKGGSDPAR
+113 AADKDGSDHAR
-124 DADSQNADTDK
+124 DGESQNADTGK
-135 GQADKAKAR
+135 EQSDKAE
-144 TSEEDKSEKD
+144 SD
-154 KTERA
+154 KTKRA
-159 DVGKSDTE
+159 DVGKSE
-167 TLDEDESEADGSDTE
+167 DEDAAPEAETPEADKSEVE
-182 NADVDKPTVEEDEA
+182 NADAGEATVDKSEA
-196 ERTDADKA
+196 EKTETPDA
-204 EADESDTDEQNAEK
+204 EELETESSDTAEG
-218 PETEN
+218 
-223 SESAENQE
+223 QE
-231 ANHISIPT
+231 ANHVSIPT
-239 PIFMAPTPVATESS
+239 PIFMAPTPVATEST
-253 ESRGNS
+253 ESRH
-259 GDSSTS
+259 
-265 DEDSAGESEETSNV
+265 
-279 DNEDN
+279 
-284 DDSPSSY
+284 
-291 RRRRGRRGRGKK
+291 
-303 NVDESPKSRNSKD
+303 SKD
-316 HNEDDISEDERG
+316 HNEDDPSKDEGG
-328 SSSKRSKKN
+328 SSSKRSKK
-337 SEKGKS
+337 SSDKGKS
-343 GDKKDNKHDGIKR
+343 GDKKDNKHDKHDSNKR
-356 KDKNKK
+356 KNKNKK
-362 GRSSGNNSSGNGDG
+362 GRSSGSDDG
-376 SGEGKQESPKS
+376 SGEGKQDSQTS
-387 DEPAKIKGSTRAA
+387 DEPTKIKGSTRAA

-407 ENKRDKNRT
+407 ENKRDKHQI

-458 VEHFVTSERTRTLV
+458 VEHFVTSEHTRTLV

-584 VSSILPDEGGAII
+584 VSGILPDEGGVII

-611 DVRRQQNVWDSIL
+611 DVCRQQNVWDTIL
-624 DKADELRTLPGSQA
+624 EKADELRTLPGSQV
-638 SSGKGSGKK
+638 SSGTGSGKK
-647 NSKGGKKGSKPHF
+647 NSEGSKKGSKPHF

-721 YEGQDAFG
+721 HEGQDAFG
-729 HWGIDKQLKQALD
+729 HWGLDKQLKQALD

-853 RLGKGL
+853 RLGRGL

-868 ECHGRGVIVHDDP
+868 ECHGRGFIVHDDP

-908 EYSFDDDTDDHADD
+908 EYSFDDDSDDHADD
-922 ASSDS
+922 ASS
-927 TSGDSKNDRSK
+927 DSKNDRSK

-958 KQGHSEKQGDSDEAA
+958 KQGDSDETT

-1010 RSGGDDDSSVD
+1010 RSGGDEDDSSGD
-1021 KDGRPRRRRRRKA
+1021 KDGRPRRRWRRKA

-1043 DQVKADH
+1043 EQVKANH
-1050 AESDGAEAND
+1050 AESDGAEANH
-1060 SKNATKRDEETAHHA
+1060 SKNAAKREEETAHHA
-1075 DGDADKGSGD
+1075 DADADKGSGD

-1100 RRSASQAKKV
+1100 RRSASQAKNA
-1110 ASSSQSKSR
+1110 ASSSKSKSR
-1119 NEDASRAKD
+1119 NKDASRAKD
-1128 EHQTKDASRTKS
+1128 EHQAKDASRTKS
-1140 RSKDSGESSS
+1140 HSKDSGDSSS
-1150 RSRGKKSFSAD
+1150 RSRGKKSSSAD
-1161 TSSQHKETYEEAQR
+1161 TSSQLEETYEEAQR

-1188 GNSRSDVPPEKE
+1188 GNSRSDVPPEKD
-1200 NYPDGKT
+1200 NYPDGT
-1207 DKTGRGSS
+1207 TGKTGRGSS

-1225 SSADNRSERS
+1225 SSAENRSERS
-1235 DKRDNDS
+1235 DKRENDS

>member
-1 MADTSRTPRRRS
+1 MADTSRTTHRRS

-28 TRASQAAHAEMV
+28 TRASRAAHTEMV

-51 AVISSLDES
+51 AVICSLDEG

-80 EVIALLGAVGITVRS
+80 EVIALLGAVGINVRS

-101 REQVAEFRDRVQ
+101 REQVAEFRDHVQ
-113 AADKGGSDPAR
+113 AADKQDSDHTR
-124 DADSQNADTDK
+124 DSESWNADIDER
-135 GQADKAKAR
+135 QADNAEAK
-144 TSEEDKSEKD
+144 TSEEDK
-154 KTERA
+154 TGRA
-159 DVGKSDTE
+159 DVGKAEGEKATPGTE
-167 TLDEDESEADGSDTE
+167 TPEEDKPKVDGVDAGKVNVDKSDAEKAETATPGVDEPDAAEPSVEEIETE
-182 NADVDKPTVEEDEA
+182 NAETA
-196 ERTDADKA
+196 E
-204 EADESDTDEQNAEK
+204 S
-218 PETEN
+218 
-223 SESAENQE
+223 QE
-231 ANHISIPT
+231 ANHVSIPT
-239 PIFMAPTPVATESS
+239 PIFMAPTPVDPESA
-253 ESRGNS
+253 ESRDNS
-259 GDSSTS
+259 GDSSAS
-265 DEDSAGESEETSNV
+265 DEESDV
-279 DNEDN
+279 DTENN

-303 NVDESPKSRNSKD
+303 HIDESSKSGNPKD
-316 HNEDDISEDERG
+316 HNEDDTSDDERG
-328 SSSKRSKKN
+328 SSSKRAKK
-337 SEKGKS
+337 SSDKGKS
-343 GDKKDNKHDGIKR
+343 GDKKNNKHDKHDSNKR

-362 GRSSGNNSSGNGDG
+362 GRSSGSDDG
-376 SGEGKQESPKS
+376 SGEGKQESQKS

-407 ENKRDKNRT
+407 ENKRDKHQT

-437 SVRSDGS
+437 STRSDGS

-458 VEHFVTSERTRTLV
+458 VEHFVTSERTQTLV

-584 VSSILPDEGGAII
+584 VSGILPDEGGAII

-611 DVRRQQNVWDSIL
+611 DVRRQQNVWDTIL
-624 DKADELRTLPGSQA
+624 EKADELRTLPGSQA

-647 NSKGGKKGSKPHF
+647 NSKSDKKKSKPHF

-721 YEGQDAFG
+721 HEGQNAFS
-729 HWGIDKQLKQALD
+729 HWNIDKQLKQALD

-825 LSEALAKDRT
+825 LGEALAKDRT

-868 ECHGRGVIVHDDP
+868 ECHGRGFIVHDDP

-895 SAALQDNVDNDLP
+895 SAVLQDNLDNDLP
-908 EYSFDDDTDDHADD
+908 EYSFDDDSDDHADD
-922 ASSDS
+922 PSSDS
-927 TSGDSKNDRSK
+927 ASGNFKNDRSK

-958 KQGHSEKQGDSDEAA
+958 KQGDSEETT

-1010 RSGGDDDSSVD
+1010 RSGGDDDSSGD
-1021 KDGRPRRRRRRKA
+1021 KDGCPRRRRRRKA
-1034 TRSSRAQRE
+1034 TRSSRSQRE

-1050 AESDGAEAND
+1050 TESDSAKANQPE
-1060 SKNATKRDEETAHHA
+1060 SATKRDEEIALHA
-1075 DGDADKGSGD
+1075 DDDADKGSGD

-1100 RRSASQAKKV
+1100 RRSQSQAKK

-1119 NEDASRAKD
+1119 NEDDSQAKD

-1140 RSKDSGESSS
+1140 RTKDSGESPS
-1150 RSRGKKSFSAD
+1150 RSRGKKSFSTD
-1161 TSSQHKETYEEAQR
+1161 TLSQHRETYEEAQR

-1188 GNSRSDVPPEKE
+1188 GNSRSDVPPEKD

-1207 DKTGRGSS
+1207 GQTGRGSS
-1215 NAPDQKQSDK
+1215 NGPDQKQSDK
-1225 SSADNRSERS
+1225 SSAENRSERA
-1235 DKRDNDS
+1235 DKRENDS
-1242 RSGSSARKNGR
+1242 HSGASARKNGR

>member
-28 TRASQAAHAEMV
+28 TRASRAAHAEMV

-51 AVISSLDES
+51 AVISSLDER

-113 AADKGGSDPAR
+113 AADKDGSDHAR
-124 DADSQNADTDK
+124 DGESQNADTGK
-135 GQADKAKAR
+135 EQSDKAE
-144 TSEEDKSEKD
+144 SD
-154 KTERA
+154 KTKRA
-159 DVGKSDTE
+159 DVGKSE
-167 TLDEDESEADGSDTE
+167 DEDAAPEAETPEADKSEVE
-182 NADVDKPTVEEDEA
+182 NADAGEATVDKSEA
-196 ERTDADKA
+196 EKTETPDA
-204 EADESDTDEQNAEK
+204 EELETESSDTAEG
-218 PETEN
+218 
-223 SESAENQE
+223 QE
-231 ANHISIPT
+231 ANHVSIPT
-239 PIFMAPTPVATESS
+239 PIFMAPTPVATEST
-253 ESRGNS
+253 ESRH
-259 GDSSTS
+259 
-265 DEDSAGESEETSNV
+265 
-279 DNEDN
+279 
-284 DDSPSSY
+284 
-291 RRRRGRRGRGKK
+291 
-303 NVDESPKSRNSKD
+303 SKD
-316 HNEDDISEDERG
+316 HNEDDPSKDEGG
-328 SSSKRSKKN
+328 SSSKRSKK
-337 SEKGKS
+337 SSDKGKS
-343 GDKKDNKHDGIKR
+343 GDKKDNKHDKHDSNKR
-356 KDKNKK
+356 KNKNKK
-362 GRSSGNNSSGNGDG
+362 GRSSGSDDG
-376 SGEGKQESPKS
+376 SGEGKQDSQTS
-387 DEPAKIKGSTRAA
+387 DEPTKIKGSTRAA

-407 ENKRDKNRT
+407 ENKRDKHQI

-458 VEHFVTSERTRTLV
+458 VEHFVTSEHTRTLV

-584 VSSILPDEGGAII
+584 VSGILPDEGGAII

-611 DVRRQQNVWDSIL
+611 DVRRQQNVWDTIL
-624 DKADELRTLPGSQA
+624 EKADELRTLPGSQV
-638 SSGKGSGKK
+638 SSGTGSGKK
-647 NSKGGKKGSKPHF
+647 NSEGSKKGSKPHF

-721 YEGQDAFG
+721 HEGQDAFG
-729 HWGIDKQLKQALD
+729 HWGLDKQLKQALD

-853 RLGKGL
+853 RLGRGL

-868 ECHGRGVIVHDDP
+868 ECHGRGFIVHDDP

-908 EYSFDDDTDDHADD
+908 EYSFDDDSDDHADD
-922 ASSDS
+922 ASS
-927 TSGDSKNDRSK
+927 DSKNDRSK

-958 KQGHSEKQGDSDEAA
+958 KQGDSDETT

-1010 RSGGDDDSSVD
+1010 RSGGDEDDSSGD
-1021 KDGRPRRRRRRKA
+1021 KDGRPRRRWRRKA

-1043 DQVKADH
+1043 EQVKANH
-1050 AESDGAEAND
+1050 AESDGAEANH
-1060 SKNATKRDEETAHHA
+1060 SKNAAKREEETAHHA
-1075 DGDADKGSGD
+1075 DADADKGSGD

-1100 RRSASQAKKV
+1100 RRSASQAKNA
-1110 ASSSQSKSR
+1110 ASSSKSKSR
-1119 NEDASRAKD
+1119 NKDASRAKD
-1128 EHQTKDASRTKS
+1128 EHQAKDASRTKS
-1140 RSKDSGESSS
+1140 HSKDSGDSSS
-1150 RSRGKKSFSAD
+1150 RSRGKKSSSAD
-1161 TSSQHKETYEEAQR
+1161 TSSQLEETYEEAQR

-1188 GNSRSDVPPEKE
+1188 GNSRSDVPPEKD
-1200 NYPDGKT
+1200 NYPDGT
-1207 DKTGRGSS
+1207 TGKTGRGSS

-1225 SSADNRSERS
+1225 SSAENRSERS
-1235 DKRDNDS
+1235 DKRENDS

>member
-1 MADTSRTPRRRS
+1 MADTSGTPRRRS

-28 TRASQAAHAEMV
+28 TRASRAAHTEMV

-51 AVISSLDES
+51 AVISSLDER

-80 EVIALLGAVGITVRS
+80 EVIALLGAVGINVRS

-101 REQVAEFRDRVQ
+101 REQVAEFRHRVQ
-113 AADKGGSDPAR
+113 AADKGSSDPAR
-124 DADSQNADTDK
+124 DDESENADTDK
-135 GQADKAKAR
+135 GQADKAEAK
-144 TSEEDKSEKD
+144 TPEEDKSEAED
-154 KTERA
+154 A
-159 DVGKSDTE
+159 DAGEANV
-167 TLDEDESEADGSDTE
+167 DESAVEETEAEKT
-182 NADVDKPTVEEDEA
+182 DVDTP
-196 ERTDADKA
+196 
-204 EADESDTDEQNAEK
+204 DTDEPDAEEL
-218 PETEN
+218 ETE
-223 SESAENQE
+223 SSDTAEDRE
-231 ANHISIPT
+231 ANHVSIPT
-239 PIFMAPTPVATESS
+239 PIFMAPTPVATEST
-253 ESRGNS
+253 ESRDNS
-259 GDSSTS
+259 GDSPTS
-265 DEDSAGESEETSNV
+265 DEESTGDAEDTSDV
-279 DNEDN
+279 DNEEN

-303 NVDESPKSRNSKD
+303 NVDGSSKSRHSKD
-316 HNEDDISEDERG
+316 HNEDDTSEDERG
-328 SSSKRSKKN
+328 SSSKRSKK
-337 SEKGKS
+337 SSDKGKS
-343 GDKKDNKHDGIKR
+343 GDKKDHKHDSNKHDSNKR

-376 SGEGKQESPKS
+376 SGEGKQESQKS

-407 ENKRDKNRT
+407 ENKRDKHQT

-546 LTSHISLAGRY
+546 LTSHISMAGRY

-584 VSSILPDEGGAII
+584 VSGILPDEGGAII

-611 DVRRQQNVWDSIL
+611 DVRRQQNVWDTIL
-624 DKADELRTLPGSQA
+624 EKADELRTLPGSQT

-660 DGPQTLHEEPN
+660 DSPQTLHEEPN

-721 YEGQDAFG
+721 HDGQDAFG

-868 ECHGRGVIVHDDP
+868 ECHGRGFIVHDDP

-908 EYSFDDDTDDHADD
+908 EYSFDDDIDDHVDD

-927 TSGDSKNDRSK
+927 TSGVSKNDRSK

-958 KQGHSEKQGDSDEAA
+958 TQSHFGKQGGSDETT

-1001 DYLPAAQDS
+1001 DYLSAAQDS
-1010 RSGGDDDSSVD
+1010 RSGGDDDDSSGD

-1034 TRSSRAQRE
+1034 TRSSRSQRE
-1043 DQVKADH
+1043 EQVKADH
-1050 AESDGAEAND
+1050 TESDSAKANQPED
-1060 SKNATKRDEETAHHA
+1060 ATKRDEENARHA
-1075 DGDADKGSGD
+1075 DGDADKGSGET
-1085 KTTRGKKQRGRRHAT
+1085 TTRGKKQRGRRHAT
-1100 RRSASQAKKV
+1100 RRSASQAKK
-1110 ASSSQSKSR
+1110 ASSPQSKSR
-1119 NEDASRAKD
+1119 NKDASQAKD
-1128 EHQTKDASRTKS
+1128 EHQSKDASRTKS

-1150 RSRGKKSFSAD
+1150 RSRDKKSSSAD

-1188 GNSRSDVPPEKE
+1188 GNSRSDVPPEKD

-1242 RSGSSARKNGR
+1242 HSGSSARKSGR

>member
-1 MADTSRTPRRRS
+1 MADTSGTPRRRS

-28 TRASQAAHAEMV
+28 TRASRAAHTEMV

-51 AVISSLDES
+51 AVISSLDER

-80 EVIALLGAVGITVRS
+80 EVIALLGAVGINVRS

-101 REQVAEFRDRVQ
+101 REQVAEFRHRVQ
-113 AADKGGSDPAR
+113 AADKGSSDPAR
-124 DADSQNADTDK
+124 DDESENADTDK
-135 GQADKAKAR
+135 GQADKAEAK
-144 TSEEDKSEKD
+144 TPEEDKSEAED
-154 KTERA
+154 A
-159 DVGKSDTE
+159 DAGEANV
-167 TLDEDESEADGSDTE
+167 DESAVEETEAEKT
-182 NADVDKPTVEEDEA
+182 DVDTP
-196 ERTDADKA
+196 
-204 EADESDTDEQNAEK
+204 DTDEPDAEEL
-218 PETEN
+218 ETE
-223 SESAENQE
+223 SSDTAEDRE
-231 ANHISIPT
+231 ANHVSIPT
-239 PIFMAPTPVATESS
+239 PIFMAPTPVATEST
-253 ESRGNS
+253 ESRDNS
-259 GDSSTS
+259 GDSPTS
-265 DEDSAGESEETSNV
+265 DEESTGDAEDTSDV
-279 DNEDN
+279 DNEEN

-303 NVDESPKSRNSKD
+303 NVDGSSKSRHSKD
-316 HNEDDISEDERG
+316 HNEDDTSEDERG
-328 SSSKRSKKN
+328 SSSKRSKK
-337 SEKGKS
+337 SSDKGKS
-343 GDKKDNKHDGIKR
+343 GDKKDHKHDSNKHDSNKR

-376 SGEGKQESPKS
+376 SGEGKQESQKS

-407 ENKRDKNRT
+407 ENKRDKHQT

-584 VSSILPDEGGAII
+584 VSGILPDEGGAII

-611 DVRRQQNVWDSIL
+611 DVRRQQNVWDTIL
-624 DKADELRTLPGSQA
+624 EKADELRALPGSQT

-660 DGPQTLHEEPN
+660 DSPQTLHEEPN

-721 YEGQDAFG
+721 HDGQDAFG

-868 ECHGRGVIVHDDP
+868 ECHGRGFIVHDDP

-908 EYSFDDDTDDHADD
+908 EYSFDDDIDDHVDD

-927 TSGDSKNDRSK
+927 TSGVSKNDRSK

-958 KQGHSEKQGDSDEAA
+958 TQSHFGKQGGSDETT

-1001 DYLPAAQDS
+1001 DYLSAAQDS
-1010 RSGGDDDSSVD
+1010 RSGGDDDDSSGD

-1034 TRSSRAQRE
+1034 TRSSRSQRE
-1043 DQVKADH
+1043 EQVKVDH
-1050 AESDGAEAND
+1050 TESDSAKANQPED
-1060 SKNATKRDEETAHHA
+1060 ATKRDEENARHA
-1075 DGDADKGSGD
+1075 DGDADKGSGET
-1085 KTTRGKKQRGRRHAT
+1085 TTRGKKQRGRRHAT
-1100 RRSASQAKKV
+1100 RRSASQAKK

-1119 NEDASRAKD
+1119 NKDASQAKD
-1128 EHQTKDASRTKS
+1128 EHQSKDASRTKS

-1150 RSRGKKSFSAD
+1150 RSRDKKSSSAD

-1188 GNSRSDVPPEKE
+1188 GNSRSDVPPEKD

-1242 RSGSSARKNGR
+1242 HSGSSARKSGR

>member
-28 TRASQAAHAEMV
+28 TRASRAAHAEMV

-51 AVISSLDES
+51 AVISSLDER

-113 AADKGGSDPAR
+113 AADKDGSDHAR
-124 DADSQNADTDK
+124 DGESQNADTGK
-135 GQADKAKAR
+135 EQSDKAE
-144 TSEEDKSEKD
+144 SD
-154 KTERA
+154 KTKRA
-159 DVGKSDTE
+159 DVGKSE
-167 TLDEDESEADGSDTE
+167 DEDAAPEAETPEADKSEVE
-182 NADVDKPTVEEDEA
+182 NADAGEATVDKSEA
-196 ERTDADKA
+196 EKTETPDA
-204 EADESDTDEQNAEK
+204 EELETESSDTAEG
-218 PETEN
+218 
-223 SESAENQE
+223 QE
-231 ANHISIPT
+231 ANHVSIPT
-239 PIFMAPTPVATESS
+239 PIFMAPTPVATEST
-253 ESRGNS
+253 ESRH
-259 GDSSTS
+259 
-265 DEDSAGESEETSNV
+265 
-279 DNEDN
+279 
-284 DDSPSSY
+284 
-291 RRRRGRRGRGKK
+291 
-303 NVDESPKSRNSKD
+303 SKD
-316 HNEDDISEDERG
+316 HNEDDPSKDEGG
-328 SSSKRSKKN
+328 SSSKRSKK
-337 SEKGKS
+337 SSDKGKS
-343 GDKKDNKHDGIKR
+343 GDKKDNKHDKHDSNKR
-356 KDKNKK
+356 KNKNKK
-362 GRSSGNNSSGNGDG
+362 GRSSGSDDG
-376 SGEGKQESPKS
+376 SGEGKQDSQTS
-387 DEPAKIKGSTRAA
+387 DEPTKIKGSTRAA

-407 ENKRDKNRT
+407 ENKRDKHQI

-458 VEHFVTSERTRTLV
+458 VEHFVTSEHTRTLV

-584 VSSILPDEGGAII
+584 VSGILPDEGGAII

-611 DVRRQQNVWDSIL
+611 DVRRQQNVWDTIL
-624 DKADELRTLPGSQA
+624 EKADELRTLPGSQV
-638 SSGKGSGKK
+638 SSGTGSGKK
-647 NSKGGKKGSKPHF
+647 NSEGSKKGSKPHF

-721 YEGQDAFG
+721 HEGQDAFG
-729 HWGIDKQLKQALD
+729 HWGLDKQLKQALD

-772 GSSGSLEETVT
+772 GSSGSLEDTVT

-853 RLGKGL
+853 RLGRGL

-868 ECHGRGVIVHDDP
+868 ECHGRGFIVHDDP

-908 EYSFDDDTDDHADD
+908 EYSFDDDSDDHADD
-922 ASSDS
+922 ASS
-927 TSGDSKNDRSK
+927 DSKNDRSK

-958 KQGHSEKQGDSDEAA
+958 KQGDSDETT

-1010 RSGGDDDSSVD
+1010 RSGGDEDDSSGD
-1021 KDGRPRRRRRRKA
+1021 KDGRPRRRWRRKA

-1043 DQVKADH
+1043 EQVKANH
-1050 AESDGAEAND
+1050 AESDGAEANH
-1060 SKNATKRDEETAHHA
+1060 SKNAAKREEETAHHA
-1075 DGDADKGSGD
+1075 DADADKGSGD

-1100 RRSASQAKKV
+1100 RRSASQAKNA
-1110 ASSSQSKSR
+1110 ASSSKSKSR
-1119 NEDASRAKD
+1119 NKDASRAKD
-1128 EHQTKDASRTKS
+1128 EHQAKDASRTKS
-1140 RSKDSGESSS
+1140 HSKDSGDSSS
-1150 RSRGKKSFSAD
+1150 RSRGKKSSSAD
-1161 TSSQHKETYEEAQR
+1161 TSSQLEETYEEAQR

-1188 GNSRSDVPPEKE
+1188 GNSRSDVPPEKD
-1200 NYPDGKT
+1200 NYPDGT
-1207 DKTGRGSS
+1207 TGKTGRGSS

-1225 SSADNRSERS
+1225 SSAENRSERS
-1235 DKRDNDS
+1235 DKRENDS

>member
-1 MADTSRTPRRRS
+1 MADTSRTPRRNS
-13 AKRTTNTSSQSKSRN
+13 TKRTTNTSSQSKSSN
-28 TRASQAAHAEMV
+28 TRASRVARTEMV

-51 AVISSLDES
+51 AVISSLDER

-80 EVIALLGAVGITVRS
+80 EVIALLGAVGITVRT

-101 REQVAEFRDRVQ
+101 PEQVAEFRDRVQ
-113 AADKGGSDPAR
+113 AADKNHFDHTR
-124 DADSQNADTDK
+124 DDQSQNADTEK
-135 GQADKAKAR
+135 EQADKAKTKTA
-144 TSEEDKSEKD
+144 EED

-159 DVGKSDTE
+159 DVDTPE
-167 TLDEDESEADGSDTE
+167 
-182 NADVDKPTVEEDEA
+182 V
-196 ERTDADKA
+196 
-204 EADESDTDEQNAEK
+204 DEQNVEEL
-218 PETEN
+218 ETES
-223 SESAENQE
+223 SETTEGQE
-231 ANHISIPT
+231 ANHFSIPT
-239 PIFMAPTPVATESS
+239 PIFMAPTPVATEST
-253 ESRGNS
+253 EARGIS
-259 GDSSTS
+259 GDSSTPDAES
-265 DEDSAGESEETSNV
+265 SEDTGEPSGV
-279 DNEDN
+279 DNGDN
-284 DDSPSSY
+284 DDSSSSY

-303 NVDESPKSRNSKD
+303 NVDESPKSRHSKD
-316 HNEDDISEDERG
+316 HNENDTSGEEGD

-337 SEKGKS
+337 SEKGTS
-343 GDKKDNKHDGIKR
+343 GDKKDSKHDSNKR
-356 KDKNKK
+356 KDRNKR
-362 GRSSGNNSSGNGDG
+362 GRSSDNSDSSD
-376 SGEGKQESPKS
+376 EGKQESQKS
-387 DEPAKIKGSTRAA
+387 DEPTKIKGSTRAA

-407 ENKRDKNRT
+407 ENKRDKHQT

-584 VSSILPDEGGAII
+584 VSGILPDEGGAII

-611 DVRRQQNVWDSIL
+611 DVRRQQNVWNTIL
-624 DKADELRTLPGSQA
+624 ERADDLRTLPGSQA
-638 SSGKGSGKK
+638 SSGKGSEKK
-647 NSKGGKKGSKPHF
+647 NSRGGKKGSKPHF

-721 YEGQDAFG
+721 HEGQDAFG
-729 HWGIDKQLKQALD
+729 HWSIDKQLKQALD

-868 ECHGRGVIVHDDP
+868 ECHGRGFIVHDDP

-908 EYSFDDDTDDHADD
+908 EYSFDDDTNDEADD
-922 ASSDS
+922 TSSDS
-927 TSGDSKNDRSK
+927 TSSDSKNDHSK
-938 GDRSGGG
+938 GERPGDGP
-945 RSKKDHAGKGDSG
+945 SKKDDAGAGRSG
-958 KQGHSEKQGDSDEAA
+958 KQDDCGKAGDPDETT

-1001 DYLPAAQDS
+1001 DYLPAAQQTPGGGENADAVS
-1010 RSGGDDDSSVD
+1010 AGDDASPGD
-1021 KDGRPRRRRRRKA
+1021 KDGRPHRRRRRKA

-1043 DQVKADH
+1043 DQAKAKH
-1050 AESDGAEAND
+1050 AEFDGAKTSQSE
-1060 SKNATKRDEETAHHA
+1060 NATKRDEENTRHVDA
-1075 DGDADKGSGD
+1075 DVDKGSEER
-1085 KTTRGKKQRGRRHAT
+1085 TTRGGKQRGRRHAT
-1100 RRSASQAKKV
+1100 RRSASQAKRT
-1110 ASSSQSKSR
+1110 ASSQSTSR
-1119 NEDASRAKD
+1119 TKKVSHAENGADNENTFQVKD
-1128 EHQTKDASRTKS
+1128 EHQTKDAPRIKSRTK
-1140 RSKDSGESSS
+1140 DAEASSS
-1150 RSRGKKSFSAD
+1150 RSRGRKSSSAD
-1161 TSSQHKETYEEAQR
+1161 TSPEHQETYEEAQR

-1188 GNSRSDVPPEKE
+1188 GNSRSDVPPQKE
-1200 NYPDGKT
+1200 NYLDSKPRR
-1207 DKTGRGSS
+1207 TGRDSFNGS
-1215 NAPDQKQSDK
+1215 DQKKQDK
-1225 SSADNRSERS
+1225 SSAQKRSERA
-1235 DKRDNDS
+1235 DKRETRNH
-1242 RSGSSARKNGR
+1242 SGGPARKNGR
-1253 RRARRRASTKK
+1253 RRARRRSSTKK

>member
-28 TRASQAAHAEMV
+28 TRASRAAHAEMV

-51 AVISSLDES
+51 AVISSLDER

-113 AADKGGSDPAR
+113 AADKDGSDHAR
-124 DADSQNADTDK
+124 DGESQNADTGK
-135 GQADKAKAR
+135 EQSDKAE
-144 TSEEDKSEKD
+144 SD
-154 KTERA
+154 KTKRA
-159 DVGKSDTE
+159 DVGKSE
-167 TLDEDESEADGSDTE
+167 DEDAAPEAETPEADKSEVE
-182 NADVDKPTVEEDEA
+182 NADAGEATVDKSEA
-196 ERTDADKA
+196 EKTETPDA
-204 EADESDTDEQNAEK
+204 EELETESSDTAEG
-218 PETEN
+218 
-223 SESAENQE
+223 QE
-231 ANHISIPT
+231 ANHVSIPT
-239 PIFMAPTPVATESS
+239 PIFMAPTPVATEST
-253 ESRGNS
+253 ESRH
-259 GDSSTS
+259 
-265 DEDSAGESEETSNV
+265 
-279 DNEDN
+279 
-284 DDSPSSY
+284 
-291 RRRRGRRGRGKK
+291 
-303 NVDESPKSRNSKD
+303 SKD
-316 HNEDDISEDERG
+316 HNEDDPSKDEGG
-328 SSSKRSKKN
+328 SSSKRSKK
-337 SEKGKS
+337 SSDKGKS
-343 GDKKDNKHDGIKR
+343 GDKKDNKHDKHDSNKR
-356 KDKNKK
+356 KNKNKK
-362 GRSSGNNSSGNGDG
+362 GRSSGSDDG
-376 SGEGKQESPKS
+376 SGEGKQDSQTS
-387 DEPAKIKGSTRAA
+387 DEPTKIKGSTRAA

-407 ENKRDKNRT
+407 ENKRDKHQI

-458 VEHFVTSERTRTLV
+458 VEHFVTSEHTRTLV

-522 KALKPGDPI
+522 NALKPGDPI

-584 VSSILPDEGGAII
+584 VSGILPDEGGAII

-611 DVRRQQNVWDSIL
+611 DVRRQQNVWDTIL
-624 DKADELRTLPGSQA
+624 EKADELRTLPGSQV
-638 SSGKGSGKK
+638 SSGTGSGKK
-647 NSKGGKKGSKPHF
+647 NSEGSKKGSKPHF

-721 YEGQDAFG
+721 HEGQDAFG
-729 HWGIDKQLKQALD
+729 HWGLDKQLKQALD

-853 RLGKGL
+853 RLGRGL

-868 ECHGRGVIVHDDP
+868 ECHGRGFIVHDDP

-908 EYSFDDDTDDHADD
+908 EYSFDDDSDDHADD
-922 ASSDS
+922 ASS
-927 TSGDSKNDRSK
+927 DSKNDRSK

-958 KQGHSEKQGDSDEAA
+958 KQGDSDETT

-1010 RSGGDDDSSVD
+1010 RSGGDEDDSSGD
-1021 KDGRPRRRRRRKA
+1021 KDGRPRRRWRRKA

-1043 DQVKADH
+1043 EQVKANH
-1050 AESDGAEAND
+1050 AESDGAEANH
-1060 SKNATKRDEETAHHA
+1060 SKNAAKREEETAHHA
-1075 DGDADKGSGD
+1075 DADADKGSGD

-1100 RRSASQAKKV
+1100 RRSASQAKNA
-1110 ASSSQSKSR
+1110 ASSSKSKSR
-1119 NEDASRAKD
+1119 NKDASRAKD
-1128 EHQTKDASRTKS
+1128 EHQAKDASRTKS
-1140 RSKDSGESSS
+1140 HSKDSGDSSS
-1150 RSRGKKSFSAD
+1150 RSRGKKSSSAD
-1161 TSSQHKETYEEAQR
+1161 TSSQLEETYEEAQR

-1188 GNSRSDVPPEKE
+1188 GNSRSDVPPEKD
-1200 NYPDGKT
+1200 NYPDGT
-1207 DKTGRGSS
+1207 TGKTGRGSS

-1225 SSADNRSERS
+1225 SSAENRSERS
-1235 DKRDNDS
+1235 DKRENDS

>member
-1 MADTSRTPRRRS
+1 MADTSGTPRRRS

-28 TRASQAAHAEMV
+28 TRASRAAHTEMV

-51 AVISSLDES
+51 AVISSLDER

-80 EVIALLGAVGITVRS
+80 EVIALLGAVGINVRS

-101 REQVAEFRDRVQ
+101 REQVAEFRHRVQ
-113 AADKGGSDPAR
+113 AADKGSSDPAR
-124 DADSQNADTDK
+124 DDESENADTDK
-135 GQADKAKAR
+135 GQADKAEAK
-144 TSEEDKSEKD
+144 TPEEDKSEAED
-154 KTERA
+154 A
-159 DVGKSDTE
+159 DAGEANV
-167 TLDEDESEADGSDTE
+167 DESAVEETEAEKT
-182 NADVDKPTVEEDEA
+182 DVDTP
-196 ERTDADKA
+196 
-204 EADESDTDEQNAEK
+204 DTDEPDAEEL
-218 PETEN
+218 ETE
-223 SESAENQE
+223 SSDTAEDRE
-231 ANHISIPT
+231 ANHVSIPT
-239 PIFMAPTPVATESS
+239 PIFMAPTPVATEST
-253 ESRGNS
+253 ESRDNS
-259 GDSSTS
+259 GDSPTS
-265 DEDSAGESEETSNV
+265 DEESTGDAEDTSDV
-279 DNEDN
+279 DNEEN

-303 NVDESPKSRNSKD
+303 NVDGSSKSRHSKD
-316 HNEDDISEDERG
+316 HNEDDTSEDERG
-328 SSSKRSKKN
+328 SSSKRSKK
-337 SEKGKS
+337 SSDKGKS
-343 GDKKDNKHDGIKR
+343 GDKKDHKHDSNKRDSNKR

-376 SGEGKQESPKS
+376 SGEGKQESQKS

-407 ENKRDKNRT
+407 ENKRDKHQT

-584 VSSILPDEGGAII
+584 VSGILPDEGGAII

-611 DVRRQQNVWDSIL
+611 DVRRQQNVWDTIL
-624 DKADELRTLPGSQA
+624 EKADELRTLPGSQT

-660 DGPQTLHEEPN
+660 DSPQTLHEEPN

-721 YEGQDAFG
+721 HDGQDAFG

-868 ECHGRGVIVHDDP
+868 ECHGRGFIVHDDP

-908 EYSFDDDTDDHADD
+908 EYSFDDDIDDHVDD

-927 TSGDSKNDRSK
+927 TSGVSKNDRSK

-958 KQGHSEKQGDSDEAA
+958 TQSHFGKQGGSDETT

-1001 DYLPAAQDS
+1001 DYLSAAQDS
-1010 RSGGDDDSSVD
+1010 RSGGDDDDSSGD

-1034 TRSSRAQRE
+1034 TRSSRSQRE
-1043 DQVKADH
+1043 EQVKADH
-1050 AESDGAEAND
+1050 TESDSAKANQPED
-1060 SKNATKRDEETAHHA
+1060 ATKRDEENARHA
-1075 DGDADKGSGD
+1075 DGDADKGSGET
-1085 KTTRGKKQRGRRHAT
+1085 TTRGKKQRGRRHAT
-1100 RRSASQAKKV
+1100 RRSASQAKK

-1119 NEDASRAKD
+1119 NKDASQAKD
-1128 EHQTKDASRTKS
+1128 EHQSKDASRTKS

-1150 RSRGKKSFSAD
+1150 RSRDKKSSSAD

-1188 GNSRSDVPPEKE
+1188 GNSRSDVPPEKD

-1242 RSGSSARKNGR
+1242 HSGSSARKSGR

>member
-1 MADTSRTPRRRS
+1 MADTSGTPRRRS

-28 TRASQAAHAEMV
+28 TRASRAAHTEMV

-51 AVISSLDES
+51 AVISSLDER

-80 EVIALLGAVGITVRS
+80 EVIALLGAVGINVRS

-101 REQVAEFRDRVQ
+101 REQVAEFRHRVQ
-113 AADKGGSDPAR
+113 AADKGSSDPAR
-124 DADSQNADTDK
+124 DDESENADTDK
-135 GQADKAKAR
+135 GQADKAEAK
-144 TSEEDKSEKD
+144 TPEEDKSEAED
-154 KTERA
+154 A
-159 DVGKSDTE
+159 DAGEANV
-167 TLDEDESEADGSDTE
+167 DESAVEETEAEKT
-182 NADVDKPTVEEDEA
+182 DVDTP
-196 ERTDADKA
+196 
-204 EADESDTDEQNAEK
+204 DTDEPDAEEL
-218 PETEN
+218 ETE
-223 SESAENQE
+223 SSDTAEDRE
-231 ANHISIPT
+231 ANHVSIPI
-239 PIFMAPTPVATESS
+239 PIFMAPTPVATEST
-253 ESRGNS
+253 ESRDNS
-259 GDSSTS
+259 GDSPTS
-265 DEDSAGESEETSNV
+265 DEESTGDAEDTSDV
-279 DNEDN
+279 DNEEN

-303 NVDESPKSRNSKD
+303 NVDGSSKSRHSKD
-316 HNEDDISEDERG
+316 HNEDDTSEDERG
-328 SSSKRSKKN
+328 SSSKRSKK
-337 SEKGKS
+337 SSDKGKS
-343 GDKKDNKHDGIKR
+343 GDKKDHKHDSNKHDSNKR

-376 SGEGKQESPKS
+376 SGEGKQESQKS

-407 ENKRDKNRT
+407 ENKRDKHQT

-584 VSSILPDEGGAII
+584 VSGILPDEGGAII

-611 DVRRQQNVWDSIL
+611 DVRRQQNVWDTIL
-624 DKADELRTLPGSQA
+624 EKADELRTLPGSQT

-660 DGPQTLHEEPN
+660 DSPQTLHEEPN

-721 YEGQDAFG
+721 HDGQDAFG

-868 ECHGRGVIVHDDP
+868 ECHGRGFIVHDDP

-908 EYSFDDDTDDHADD
+908 EYSFDDDIDDHVDD

-927 TSGDSKNDRSK
+927 TSGVSKNDRSK

-958 KQGHSEKQGDSDEAA
+958 TQSHFGKQGGSDETT

-1001 DYLPAAQDS
+1001 DYLSAAQDS
-1010 RSGGDDDSSVD
+1010 RSGGDDDDSSGD

-1034 TRSSRAQRE
+1034 TRSSRSQRE
-1043 DQVKADH
+1043 EQVKADH
-1050 AESDGAEAND
+1050 TESDSAKANQPED
-1060 SKNATKRDEETAHHA
+1060 ATKRDEENARHA
-1075 DGDADKGSGD
+1075 DGDADKGSGET
-1085 KTTRGKKQRGRRHAT
+1085 TTRGKKQRGRRHAT
-1100 RRSASQAKKV
+1100 RRSASQAKK
-1110 ASSSQSKSR
+1110 ASSPQSKSR
-1119 NEDASRAKD
+1119 NKDASQAKD
-1128 EHQTKDASRTKS
+1128 EHQSKDASRTKS

-1150 RSRGKKSFSAD
+1150 RSRDKKSSSAD

-1188 GNSRSDVPPEKE
+1188 GNSRSDVPPEKD

-1242 RSGSSARKNGR
+1242 HSGSSARKSGR

>member
-1 MADTSRTPRRRS
+1 VADTSRTPRRRS

-28 TRASQAAHAEMV
+28 TRASRAAHAEMV

-51 AVISSLDES
+51 AVISSLDER

-113 AADKGGSDPAR
+113 AADKDGSDHAR
-124 DADSQNADTDK
+124 DGESQNADTGK
-135 GQADKAKAR
+135 EQSDKAE
-144 TSEEDKSEKD
+144 SD
-154 KTERA
+154 KTKRA
-159 DVGKSDTE
+159 DVGKSE
-167 TLDEDESEADGSDTE
+167 DEDAAPEAETPEADKSEVE
-182 NADVDKPTVEEDEA
+182 NADAGEATVDKSEA
-196 ERTDADKA
+196 EKTETPDA
-204 EADESDTDEQNAEK
+204 EELETESSDTAEG
-218 PETEN
+218 
-223 SESAENQE
+223 QE
-231 ANHISIPT
+231 ANHVSIPT
-239 PIFMAPTPVATESS
+239 PIFMAPTPVATEST
-253 ESRGNS
+253 ESRH
-259 GDSSTS
+259 
-265 DEDSAGESEETSNV
+265 
-279 DNEDN
+279 
-284 DDSPSSY
+284 
-291 RRRRGRRGRGKK
+291 
-303 NVDESPKSRNSKD
+303 SKD
-316 HNEDDISEDERG
+316 HNEDDPSKDEGG
-328 SSSKRSKKN
+328 SSSKRSKK
-337 SEKGKS
+337 SSDKGKS
-343 GDKKDNKHDGIKR
+343 GDKKDNKHDKHDSNKR
-356 KDKNKK
+356 KNKNKK
-362 GRSSGNNSSGNGDG
+362 GRSSGSDDG
-376 SGEGKQESPKS
+376 SGEGKQDSQTS
-387 DEPAKIKGSTRAA
+387 DEPTKIKGSTRAA

-407 ENKRDKNRT
+407 ENKRDKHQI

-458 VEHFVTSERTRTLV
+458 VEHFVTSEHTRTLV

-584 VSSILPDEGGAII
+584 VSGILPDEGGAII

-611 DVRRQQNVWDSIL
+611 DVRRQQNVWDTIL
-624 DKADELRTLPGSQA
+624 EKADELRTLPGSQV
-638 SSGKGSGKK
+638 SSGTGSGKK
-647 NSKGGKKGSKPHF
+647 NSEGSKKGSKPHF

-721 YEGQDAFG
+721 HEGQDAFG
-729 HWGIDKQLKQALD
+729 HWGLDKQLKQALD

-853 RLGKGL
+853 RLGRGL

-868 ECHGRGVIVHDDP
+868 ECHGRGFIVHDDP

-908 EYSFDDDTDDHADD
+908 EYSFDDDSDDHADD
-922 ASSDS
+922 ASS
-927 TSGDSKNDRSK
+927 DSKNDRSK

-958 KQGHSEKQGDSDEAA
+958 KQGDSDETT

-1010 RSGGDDDSSVD
+1010 RSGGDEDDSSGD
-1021 KDGRPRRRRRRKA
+1021 KDGRPRRRWRRKA

-1043 DQVKADH
+1043 EQVKANH
-1050 AESDGAEAND
+1050 AESDGAEANH
-1060 SKNATKRDEETAHHA
+1060 SKNAAKREEETAHHA
-1075 DGDADKGSGD
+1075 DADADKGSGD

-1100 RRSASQAKKV
+1100 RRSASQAKNA
-1110 ASSSQSKSR
+1110 ASSSKSKSR
-1119 NEDASRAKD
+1119 NKDASRAKD
-1128 EHQTKDASRTKS
+1128 EHQAKDASRTKS
-1140 RSKDSGESSS
+1140 HSKDSGDSSS
-1150 RSRGKKSFSAD
+1150 RSRGKKSSSAD
-1161 TSSQHKETYEEAQR
+1161 TSSQLEETYEEAQR

-1188 GNSRSDVPPEKE
+1188 GNSRSDVPPEKD
-1200 NYPDGKT
+1200 NYPDGT
-1207 DKTGRGSS
+1207 TGKTGRGSS

-1225 SSADNRSERS
+1225 SSAENRSERS
-1235 DKRDNDS
+1235 DKRENDS

>member
-28 TRASQAAHAEMV
+28 TRASRAAHAEMV

-51 AVISSLDES
+51 AVISSLDER

-113 AADKGGSDPAR
+113 AADKDGSDHAR
-124 DADSQNADTDK
+124 DGESQNADTGK
-135 GQADKAKAR
+135 EQ
-144 TSEEDKSEKD
+144 SD
-154 KTERA
+154 KTKRA
-159 DVGKSDTE
+159 DVGKSE
-167 TLDEDESEADGSDTE
+167 DEDAAPEAETPEADKSEVE
-182 NADVDKPTVEEDEA
+182 NADAGEATVDKSEA
-196 ERTDADKA
+196 EKTETPDA
-204 EADESDTDEQNAEK
+204 EELETESSDTAEG
-218 PETEN
+218 
-223 SESAENQE
+223 QE
-231 ANHISIPT
+231 ANHVSIPT
-239 PIFMAPTPVATESS
+239 PIFMAPTPVATEST
-253 ESRGNS
+253 ESRH
-259 GDSSTS
+259 
-265 DEDSAGESEETSNV
+265 
-279 DNEDN
+279 
-284 DDSPSSY
+284 
-291 RRRRGRRGRGKK
+291 
-303 NVDESPKSRNSKD
+303 SKD
-316 HNEDDISEDERG
+316 HNEDDPSKDEGG
-328 SSSKRSKKN
+328 SSSKRSKK
-337 SEKGKS
+337 SSDKGKS
-343 GDKKDNKHDGIKR
+343 GDKKDNKHDKHDSNKR
-356 KDKNKK
+356 KNKNKK
-362 GRSSGNNSSGNGDG
+362 GRSSGSDDG
-376 SGEGKQESPKS
+376 SGEGKQDSQTS
-387 DEPAKIKGSTRAA
+387 DEPTKIKGSTRAA

-407 ENKRDKNRT
+407 ENKRDKHQI

-458 VEHFVTSERTRTLV
+458 VEHFVTSEHTRTLV

-584 VSSILPDEGGAII
+584 VSGILPDEGGAII

-611 DVRRQQNVWDSIL
+611 DVRRQQNVWDTIL
-624 DKADELRTLPGSQA
+624 EKADELRTLPGSQV
-638 SSGKGSGKK
+638 SSGTGSGKK
-647 NSKGGKKGSKPHF
+647 NSEGSKKGSKPHF

-721 YEGQDAFG
+721 HEGQDAFG
-729 HWGIDKQLKQALD
+729 HWGLDKQLKQALD

-853 RLGKGL
+853 RLGRGL

-868 ECHGRGVIVHDDP
+868 ECHGRGFIVHDDP

-908 EYSFDDDTDDHADD
+908 EYSFDDDSDDHADD
-922 ASSDS
+922 ASS
-927 TSGDSKNDRSK
+927 DSKNDRSK

-958 KQGHSEKQGDSDEAA
+958 KQGDSDETT

-1010 RSGGDDDSSVD
+1010 RSGGDEDDSSGD
-1021 KDGRPRRRRRRKA
+1021 KDGRPRRRWRRKA

-1043 DQVKADH
+1043 EQVKANH
-1050 AESDGAEAND
+1050 AESDGAEANH
-1060 SKNATKRDEETAHHA
+1060 SKNAAKREEETAHHA
-1075 DGDADKGSGD
+1075 DADADKGSGD

-1100 RRSASQAKKV
+1100 RRSASQAKNA
-1110 ASSSQSKSR
+1110 ASSSKSKSR
-1119 NEDASRAKD
+1119 NKDASRAKD
-1128 EHQTKDASRTKS
+1128 EHQAKDASRTKS
-1140 RSKDSGESSS
+1140 HSKDSGDSSS
-1150 RSRGKKSFSAD
+1150 RSRGKKSSSAD
-1161 TSSQHKETYEEAQR
+1161 TSSQLEETYEEAQR

-1188 GNSRSDVPPEKE
+1188 GNSRSDVPPEKD
-1200 NYPDGKT
+1200 NYPDGT
-1207 DKTGRGSS
+1207 TGKTGRGSS

-1225 SSADNRSERS
+1225 SSAENRSERS
-1235 DKRDNDS
+1235 DKRENDS

>member
-1 MADTSRTPRRRS
+1 MADTSGTPRRRS

-28 TRASQAAHAEMV
+28 TRASRAAHTEMV

-51 AVISSLDES
+51 AVISSLDER

-80 EVIALLGAVGITVRS
+80 EVIALLGAVGINVRS

-101 REQVAEFRDRVQ
+101 REQVAEFRHRVQ
-113 AADKGGSDPAR
+113 AADKGSSDPAR
-124 DADSQNADTDK
+124 DDESENADTDK
-135 GQADKAKAR
+135 GQADKAEAK
-144 TSEEDKSEKD
+144 TPEEDKSEAED
-154 KTERA
+154 A
-159 DVGKSDTE
+159 DAGEANV
-167 TLDEDESEADGSDTE
+167 DESAVEETEAEKT
-182 NADVDKPTVEEDEA
+182 DVDTP
-196 ERTDADKA
+196 
-204 EADESDTDEQNAEK
+204 DTDEPDAEEL
-218 PETEN
+218 ETE
-223 SESAENQE
+223 SSDTAEDRE
-231 ANHISIPT
+231 ANHVSIPT
-239 PIFMAPTPVATESS
+239 PIFMAPTPVATEST
-253 ESRGNS
+253 ESRDNS
-259 GDSSTS
+259 GDSPTS
-265 DEDSAGESEETSNV
+265 DEESTGDAEDTSDV
-279 DNEDN
+279 DNEEN

-303 NVDESPKSRNSKD
+303 NVDGSSKSRHSKD
-316 HNEDDISEDERG
+316 HNEDDTSEDERG
-328 SSSKRSKKN
+328 SSSKRSKK
-337 SEKGKS
+337 SSDKGKS
-343 GDKKDNKHDGIKR
+343 GDKKDHKHDSNKHDSNKR

-376 SGEGKQESPKS
+376 SGEGKQESQKS

-407 ENKRDKNRT
+407 ENKRDKHQT

-584 VSSILPDEGGAII
+584 VSGILPDEGGAII

-611 DVRRQQNVWDSIL
+611 DVRRQQNVWDTIL
-624 DKADELRTLPGSQA
+624 EKADELRTLPGSQT

-660 DGPQTLHEEPN
+660 DSPQTLHEEPN

-721 YEGQDAFG
+721 HDGQDAFG

-868 ECHGRGVIVHDDP
+868 ECHGRGFIVHDDP

-908 EYSFDDDTDDHADD
+908 EYSFDDDIDDHVDD

-927 TSGDSKNDRSK
+927 TSGVSKNDRSK

-958 KQGHSEKQGDSDEAA
+958 TQSHFGKQGGSDETT

-1001 DYLPAAQDS
+1001 DYLSAAQDS
-1010 RSGGDDDSSVD
+1010 RSGGDDDDSSGD

-1034 TRSSRAQRE
+1034 TRSSRSQRE
-1043 DQVKADH
+1043 EQVKADH
-1050 AESDGAEAND
+1050 TESDSAKANQPED
-1060 SKNATKRDEETAHHA
+1060 ATKRDEENARHA
-1075 DGDADKGSGD
+1075 DGDADKGSGET
-1085 KTTRGKKQRGRRHAT
+1085 TTRGKKQRGRRHAT
-1100 RRSASQAKKV
+1100 RRSASQAKK

-1119 NEDASRAKD
+1119 NKDASQAKD
-1128 EHQTKDASRTKS
+1128 EHQSKDASRTKS

-1150 RSRGKKSFSAD
+1150 RSRDKKSSSAD

-1188 GNSRSDVPPEKE
+1188 GNSRSDVPPEKD

-1242 RSGSSARKNGR
+1242 HSGSSARKSGR

>member
-28 TRASQAAHAEMV
+28 TRASRAAHAEMV

-51 AVISSLDES
+51 AVISSLDER

-113 AADKGGSDPAR
+113 AADKDGSDHAR
-124 DADSQNADTDK
+124 DGESQNADTGK
-135 GQADKAKAR
+135 EQSDKAE
-144 TSEEDKSEKD
+144 SD
-154 KTERA
+154 KTKRA
-159 DVGKSDTE
+159 DVGKSE
-167 TLDEDESEADGSDTE
+167 DEDAAPEAETPEADKSEVE
-182 NADVDKPTVEEDEA
+182 NADAGEATVDKSEA
-196 ERTDADKA
+196 EKTETPDA
-204 EADESDTDEQNAEK
+204 EELETESSDTAEG
-218 PETEN
+218 
-223 SESAENQE
+223 QE
-231 ANHISIPT
+231 ANHVSIPT
-239 PIFMAPTPVATESS
+239 PIFMAPTPVATEST
-253 ESRGNS
+253 ESRH
-259 GDSSTS
+259 
-265 DEDSAGESEETSNV
+265 
-279 DNEDN
+279 
-284 DDSPSSY
+284 
-291 RRRRGRRGRGKK
+291 
-303 NVDESPKSRNSKD
+303 SKD
-316 HNEDDISEDERG
+316 HNEDDPSKDEGG
-328 SSSKRSKKN
+328 SSSKRSKK
-337 SEKGKS
+337 SSDKGKS
-343 GDKKDNKHDGIKR
+343 GDKKDNKHDKHDSDKR
-356 KDKNKK
+356 KNKNKK
-362 GRSSGNNSSGNGDG
+362 GRSSGSDDG
-376 SGEGKQESPKS
+376 SGEGKQDSQTS
-387 DEPAKIKGSTRAA
+387 DEPTKIKGSTRAA

-407 ENKRDKNRT
+407 ENKRDKHQI

-458 VEHFVTSERTRTLV
+458 VEHFVTSEHTRTLV

-584 VSSILPDEGGAII
+584 VSGILPDEGGAII

-611 DVRRQQNVWDSIL
+611 DVRRQQNVWDTIL
-624 DKADELRTLPGSQA
+624 EKADELRTLPGSQV
-638 SSGKGSGKK
+638 SSGTGSGKK
-647 NSKGGKKGSKPHF
+647 NSEGSKKGSKPHF

-721 YEGQDAFG
+721 HEGQDAFG
-729 HWGIDKQLKQALD
+729 HWGLDKQLKQALD

-853 RLGKGL
+853 RLGRGL

-868 ECHGRGVIVHDDP
+868 ECHGRGFIVHDDP

-908 EYSFDDDTDDHADD
+908 EYSFDDDSDDHADD
-922 ASSDS
+922 ASS
-927 TSGDSKNDRSK
+927 DSKNDRSK

-958 KQGHSEKQGDSDEAA
+958 KQGDSDETT

-1010 RSGGDDDSSVD
+1010 RSGGDEDDSSGD
-1021 KDGRPRRRRRRKA
+1021 KDGRPRRRWRRKA

-1043 DQVKADH
+1043 EQVKANH
-1050 AESDGAEAND
+1050 AESDGAEANH
-1060 SKNATKRDEETAHHA
+1060 SKNAAKREEETAHHA
-1075 DGDADKGSGD
+1075 DADADKGSGD

-1100 RRSASQAKKV
+1100 RRSASQAKNA
-1110 ASSSQSKSR
+1110 ASSSKSKSR
-1119 NEDASRAKD
+1119 NKDASRAKD
-1128 EHQTKDASRTKS
+1128 EHQAKDASRTKS
-1140 RSKDSGESSS
+1140 HSKDSGDSSS
-1150 RSRGKKSFSAD
+1150 RSRGKKSSSAD
-1161 TSSQHKETYEEAQR
+1161 TSSQLEETYEEAQR

-1188 GNSRSDVPPEKE
+1188 GNSRSDVPPEKD
-1200 NYPDGKT
+1200 NYPDGT
-1207 DKTGRGSS
+1207 TGKTGRGSS

-1225 SSADNRSERS
+1225 SSAENRSERS
-1235 DKRDNDS
+1235 DKRENDS

>member
-1 MADTSRTPRRRS
+1 
-13 AKRTTNTSSQSKSRN
+13 
-28 TRASQAAHAEMV
+28 MV

-51 AVISSLDES
+51 AVISSLDER

-113 AADKGGSDPAR
+113 AADKDGSDHAR
-124 DADSQNADTDK
+124 DGESQNADTGK
-135 GQADKAKAR
+135 EQSDKAE
-144 TSEEDKSEKD
+144 SD
-154 KTERA
+154 KTKRA
-159 DVGKSDTE
+159 DVGKSE
-167 TLDEDESEADGSDTE
+167 DEDAAPEAETPEADKSEVE
-182 NADVDKPTVEEDEA
+182 NADAGEATVDKSEA
-196 ERTDADKA
+196 EKTETPDA
-204 EADESDTDEQNAEK
+204 EELETESSDTAEG
-218 PETEN
+218 
-223 SESAENQE
+223 QE
-231 ANHISIPT
+231 ANHVSIPT
-239 PIFMAPTPVATESS
+239 PIFMAPTPVATEST
-253 ESRGNS
+253 ESRH
-259 GDSSTS
+259 
-265 DEDSAGESEETSNV
+265 
-279 DNEDN
+279 
-284 DDSPSSY
+284 
-291 RRRRGRRGRGKK
+291 
-303 NVDESPKSRNSKD
+303 SKD
-316 HNEDDISEDERG
+316 HNEDDPSKDEGG
-328 SSSKRSKKN
+328 SSSKRSKK
-337 SEKGKS
+337 SSDKGKS
-343 GDKKDNKHDGIKR
+343 GDKKDNKHDKHDSNKR
-356 KDKNKK
+356 KNKNKK
-362 GRSSGNNSSGNGDG
+362 GRSSGSDDG
-376 SGEGKQESPKS
+376 SGEGKQDSQTS
-387 DEPAKIKGSTRAA
+387 DEPTKIKGSTRAA

-407 ENKRDKNRT
+407 ENKRDKHQI

-458 VEHFVTSERTRTLV
+458 VEHFVTSEHTRTLV

-584 VSSILPDEGGAII
+584 VSGILPDEGGAII

-611 DVRRQQNVWDSIL
+611 DVRRQQNVWDTIL
-624 DKADELRTLPGSQA
+624 EKADELRTLPGSQV
-638 SSGKGSGKK
+638 SSGTGSGKK
-647 NSKGGKKGSKPHF
+647 NSEGSKKGSKPHF

-721 YEGQDAFG
+721 HEGQDAFG
-729 HWGIDKQLKQALD
+729 HWGLDKQLKQALD

-853 RLGKGL
+853 RLGRGL

-868 ECHGRGVIVHDDP
+868 ECHGRGFIVHDDP

-908 EYSFDDDTDDHADD
+908 EYSFDDDSDDHADD
-922 ASSDS
+922 ASS
-927 TSGDSKNDRSK
+927 DSKNDRSK

-958 KQGHSEKQGDSDEAA
+958 KQGDSDETT

-1010 RSGGDDDSSVD
+1010 RSGGDEDDSSGD
-1021 KDGRPRRRRRRKA
+1021 KDGRPRRRWRRKA

-1043 DQVKADH
+1043 EQVKANH
-1050 AESDGAEAND
+1050 AESDGAEANH
-1060 SKNATKRDEETAHHA
+1060 SKNAAKREEETAHHA
-1075 DGDADKGSGD
+1075 DADADKGSGD

-1100 RRSASQAKKV
+1100 RRSASQAKNA
-1110 ASSSQSKSR
+1110 ASSSKSKSR
-1119 NEDASRAKD
+1119 NKDASRAKD
-1128 EHQTKDASRTKS
+1128 EHQAKDASRTKS
-1140 RSKDSGESSS
+1140 HSKDSGDSSS
-1150 RSRGKKSFSAD
+1150 RSRGKKSSSAD
-1161 TSSQHKETYEEAQR
+1161 TSSQLEETYEEAQR

-1188 GNSRSDVPPEKE
+1188 GNSRSDVPPEKD
-1200 NYPDGKT
+1200 NYPDGT
-1207 DKTGRGSS
+1207 TGKTGRGSS

-1225 SSADNRSERS
+1225 SSAENRSERS
-1235 DKRDNDS
+1235 DKRENDS

>member
-1 MADTSRTPRRRS
+1 MADTSGTPRRRS

-28 TRASQAAHAEMV
+28 TRASRAAHTEMV

-51 AVISSLDES
+51 AVISSLDER

-80 EVIALLGAVGITVRS
+80 EVIALLGAVGINVRS

-101 REQVAEFRDRVQ
+101 REQVAEFRHRVQ
-113 AADKGGSDPAR
+113 AADKGSSDPAR
-124 DADSQNADTDK
+124 DDESENADTDK
-135 GQADKAKAR
+135 GQADKAEAK
-144 TSEEDKSEKD
+144 TPEEDKSEAED
-154 KTERA
+154 A
-159 DVGKSDTE
+159 DAGEANV
-167 TLDEDESEADGSDTE
+167 DESAVEETEAEKT
-182 NADVDKPTVEEDEA
+182 DVDTP
-196 ERTDADKA
+196 
-204 EADESDTDEQNAEK
+204 DTDEPDAEEL
-218 PETEN
+218 ETE
-223 SESAENQE
+223 SSDTAEDRE
-231 ANHISIPT
+231 ANHVSIPT
-239 PIFMAPTPVATESS
+239 PIFMAPTPVATEST
-253 ESRGNS
+253 ESRDNS
-259 GDSSTS
+259 GDSPTS
-265 DEDSAGESEETSNV
+265 DEESTGDAEDTSDV
-279 DNEDN
+279 DNEEN

-303 NVDESPKSRNSKD
+303 NVDGSSKSRHSKD
-316 HNEDDISEDERG
+316 HNEDDTSEDERG
-328 SSSKRSKKN
+328 SSSKRSKK
-337 SEKGKS
+337 SSDKGKS
-343 GDKKDNKHDGIKR
+343 GDKKDHKHDSNKHDSNKR

-376 SGEGKQESPKS
+376 SGEGKQESQKS

-407 ENKRDKNRT
+407 ENKRDKHQT

-563 GRAHGVSRKLPEPE
+563 GRAHGVSRKLPESE

-584 VSSILPDEGGAII
+584 VSGILPDEGGAII

-611 DVRRQQNVWDSIL
+611 DVRRQQNVWDTIL
-624 DKADELRTLPGSQA
+624 EKADELRTLPGSQT

-660 DGPQTLHEEPN
+660 DSPQTLHEEPN

-721 YEGQDAFG
+721 HDGQDAFG

-868 ECHGRGVIVHDDP
+868 ECHGRGFIVHDDP

-908 EYSFDDDTDDHADD
+908 EYSFDDDIDDHVDD

-927 TSGDSKNDRSK
+927 TSGVSKNDRSK

-958 KQGHSEKQGDSDEAA
+958 TQSHFGKQGGSDETT

-1001 DYLPAAQDS
+1001 DYLSAAQDS
-1010 RSGGDDDSSVD
+1010 RSGGDDDDSSGD

-1034 TRSSRAQRE
+1034 TRSSRSQRE
-1043 DQVKADH
+1043 EQVKVDH
-1050 AESDGAEAND
+1050 TESDSAKANQPED
-1060 SKNATKRDEETAHHA
+1060 ATKRDEENARHA
-1075 DGDADKGSGD
+1075 DGDADKGSGET
-1085 KTTRGKKQRGRRHAT
+1085 TTRGKKQRGRRHAT
-1100 RRSASQAKKV
+1100 RRSASQAKK

-1119 NEDASRAKD
+1119 NKDASQAKD
-1128 EHQTKDASRTKS
+1128 EHQSKDASRTKS

-1150 RSRGKKSFSAD
+1150 RSRDKKSSSAD

-1188 GNSRSDVPPEKE
+1188 GNSRSDVPPEKD

-1242 RSGSSARKNGR
+1242 HSGSSARKSGR

>member
-28 TRASQAAHAEMV
+28 TRASRAAHAEMV

-51 AVISSLDES
+51 AVISSLDER

-113 AADKGGSDPAR
+113 AADKDGSDHAR
-124 DADSQNADTDK
+124 DGESQNADTGK
-135 GQADKAKAR
+135 EQSDKAE
-144 TSEEDKSEKD
+144 SD
-154 KTERA
+154 KTKRA
-159 DVGKSDTE
+159 DVGKSE
-167 TLDEDESEADGSDTE
+167 DEDAAPEAETPEADKSEVE
-182 NADVDKPTVEEDEA
+182 NADAGEATVDKSEA
-196 ERTDADKA
+196 EKTETPDA
-204 EADESDTDEQNAEK
+204 EELETESSDTAEG
-218 PETEN
+218 
-223 SESAENQE
+223 QE
-231 ANHISIPT
+231 ANHVSIPT
-239 PIFMAPTPVATESS
+239 PIFMAPTPVATEST
-253 ESRGNS
+253 ESRH
-259 GDSSTS
+259 
-265 DEDSAGESEETSNV
+265 
-279 DNEDN
+279 
-284 DDSPSSY
+284 
-291 RRRRGRRGRGKK
+291 
-303 NVDESPKSRNSKD
+303 SKD
-316 HNEDDISEDERG
+316 HNEDDPSKDEGG
-328 SSSKRSKKN
+328 SSSKRSKK
-337 SEKGKS
+337 SSDKGKS
-343 GDKKDNKHDGIKR
+343 GDKKDNKHDKHDSNKR
-356 KDKNKK
+356 KNKNKK
-362 GRSSGNNSSGNGDG
+362 GRSSGSDDG
-376 SGEGKQESPKS
+376 SGEGKQDSQTS
-387 DEPAKIKGSTRAA
+387 DEPTKIKGSTRAA

-407 ENKRDKNRT
+407 ENKRDKHQI

-458 VEHFVTSERTRTLV
+458 VEHFVTSEHTRTLV

-584 VSSILPDEGGAII
+584 VSGILPDEGGAII

-611 DVRRQQNVWDSIL
+611 DVRRQQNVWDTIL
-624 DKADELRTLPGSQA
+624 EKADELRTLPGSQV
-638 SSGKGSGKK
+638 SSGTGSGKK
-647 NSKGGKKGSKPHF
+647 NSEGSKKGSKPHF

-721 YEGQDAFG
+721 HEGQDAFG
-729 HWGIDKQLKQALD
+729 HWGLDKQLKQALD

-853 RLGKGL
+853 RLGRGL

-868 ECHGRGVIVHDDP
+868 ECHGRGFIVHDDP

-908 EYSFDDDTDDHADD
+908 EYSFDDDSDDHADD
-922 ASSDS
+922 ASS
-927 TSGDSKNDRSK
+927 DSKNDRSK

-958 KQGHSEKQGDSDEAA
+958 KQGDSDETT

-1010 RSGGDDDSSVD
+1010 RSGGDEDDSSGD

-1043 DQVKADH
+1043 EQVKANH
-1050 AESDGAEAND
+1050 AESDGAEANH
-1060 SKNATKRDEETAHHA
+1060 SKNAAKREEETAHHA
-1075 DGDADKGSGD
+1075 DADADKGSGD

-1100 RRSASQAKKV
+1100 RRSASQAKNA
-1110 ASSSQSKSR
+1110 ASSSKSKSR
-1119 NEDASRAKD
+1119 NKDASRAKD
-1128 EHQTKDASRTKS
+1128 EHQAKDASRTKS
-1140 RSKDSGESSS
+1140 HSKDSGDSSS
-1150 RSRGKKSFSAD
+1150 RSRGKKSSSAD
-1161 TSSQHKETYEEAQR
+1161 TSSQLEETYEEAQR

-1188 GNSRSDVPPEKE
+1188 GNSRSDVPPEKD
-1200 NYPDGKT
+1200 NYPDGT
-1207 DKTGRGSS
+1207 TGKTGRGSS

-1225 SSADNRSERS
+1225 SSAENRSERS
-1235 DKRDNDS
+1235 DKRENDS

>member
-28 TRASQAAHAEMV
+28 TRASRAAHAEMV

-51 AVISSLDES
+51 AVISSLDER

-113 AADKGGSDPAR
+113 AADKDGSDHAR
-124 DADSQNADTDK
+124 DGESQNADTGK
-135 GQADKAKAR
+135 EQSDKAE
-144 TSEEDKSEKD
+144 SD
-154 KTERA
+154 KTKRA
-159 DVGKSDTE
+159 DVGKSE
-167 TLDEDESEADGSDTE
+167 DEDAAPEAETPEADKSEVE
-182 NADVDKPTVEEDEA
+182 NADAGEATVDKSEA
-196 ERTDADKA
+196 EKTETPDA
-204 EADESDTDEQNAEK
+204 EELETESSDTAEG
-218 PETEN
+218 
-223 SESAENQE
+223 QE
-231 ANHISIPT
+231 ANHVSIPT
-239 PIFMAPTPVATESS
+239 PIFMAPTPVATEST
-253 ESRGNS
+253 ESRH
-259 GDSSTS
+259 
-265 DEDSAGESEETSNV
+265 
-279 DNEDN
+279 
-284 DDSPSSY
+284 
-291 RRRRGRRGRGKK
+291 
-303 NVDESPKSRNSKD
+303 SKD
-316 HNEDDISEDERG
+316 HNEDDPSKDEGG
-328 SSSKRSKKN
+328 SSSKRSKK
-337 SEKGKS
+337 SSDKGKS
-343 GDKKDNKHDGIKR
+343 GDKKDNKHDKHDSNKR
-356 KDKNKK
+356 KNKNKK
-362 GRSSGNNSSGNGDG
+362 GRSSGSDDG
-376 SGEGKQESPKS
+376 SGEGKQDSQTS
-387 DEPAKIKGSTRAA
+387 DEPTKIKGSTRAA

-407 ENKRDKNRT
+407 ENKRDKHQI

-458 VEHFVTSERTRTLV
+458 VEHFVTSEHTRTLV

-584 VSSILPDEGGAII
+584 VSGILPDEGGAII

-611 DVRRQQNVWDSIL
+611 DVRRQQNVWDTIL
-624 DKADELRTLPGSQA
+624 EKADELRTLPGSQV
-638 SSGKGSGKK
+638 SSGTGSGKK
-647 NSKGGKKGSKPHF
+647 NSEGSKKGSKPHF

-1010 RSGGDDDSSVD
+1010 RSGGDDDSSGD

>member
-28 TRASQAAHAEMV
+28 ARASRAAHAEMV

-51 AVISSLDES
+51 AVISSLDER

-113 AADKGGSDPAR
+113 AAEKDGSDHAR

-135 GQADKAKAR
+135 GQADKTESDKA
-144 TSEEDKSEKD
+144 
-154 KTERA
+154 ERA
-159 DVGKSDTE
+159 DVGKAEVEKVTPEAETPEEDKSEAEDADAGEANVDKSEAEKTETETRDAEELETESSDTAEDQE
-167 TLDEDESEADGSDTE
+167 T
-182 NADVDKPTVEEDEA
+182 
-196 ERTDADKA
+196 
-204 EADESDTDEQNAEK
+204 
-218 PETEN
+218 
-223 SESAENQE
+223 
-231 ANHISIPT
+231 NHISIPT
-239 PIFMAPTPVATESS
+239 PIFMAPTPVATEST
-253 ESRGNS
+253 ESRDNS

-265 DEDSAGESEETSNV
+265 DGESSEDTEETSDV

-284 DDSPSSY
+284 DDSPSY

-316 HNEDDISEDERG
+316 HNEDDTSDDERG
-328 SSSKRSKKN
+328 SSSKRSKK
-337 SEKGKS
+337 SSDKGKS
-343 GDKKDNKHDGIKR
+343 GDKKDTKHDSNKHDSNKR

-387 DEPAKIKGSTRAA
+387 DEPTKIKGSTRAA

-407 ENKRDKNRT
+407 ENKRDKHQT

-584 VSSILPDEGGAII
+584 VSGILPDEGGAII

-611 DVRRQQNVWDSIL
+611 DVRRQQNVWDTIL
-624 DKADELRTLPGSQA
+624 EKADELRTLPGSQA

-684 FDELIVDGDRSWS
+684 FDELIVDGGRSWS

-721 YEGQDAFG
+721 HDGQDAFG

-868 ECHGRGVIVHDDP
+868 ECHGRGFIVHDDP

-922 ASSDS
+922 TSSDS

-938 GDRSGGG
+938 GGRSGGG
-945 RSKKDHAGKGDSG
+945 RSKKDHAGKGGSG
-958 KQGHSEKQGDSDEAA
+958 KQGHSEKQGDSEEAT

-1010 RSGGDDDSSVD
+1010 RSGGDDADNASAGDNGSSGD
-1021 KDGRPRRRRRRKA
+1021 KDGRPRRRRRRKT
-1034 TRSSRAQRE
+1034 TRSSRSQHE
-1043 DQVKADH
+1043 EQVKADH
-1050 AESDGAEAND
+1050 TESDGAKTNPPE
-1060 SKNATKRDEETAHHA
+1060 NATKRDEETAHHPDA
-1075 DGDADKGSGD
+1075 DADKGSGD

-1100 RRSASQAKKV
+1100 RRSASQAKKA

-1119 NEDASRAKD
+1119 NEDDSHAKD

-1140 RSKDSGESSS
+1140 RSKDSGDSSS
-1150 RSRGKKSFSAD
+1150 RSRGKKSSSAD
-1161 TSSQHKETYEEAQR
+1161 TSSQHEETYEEAQR

-1200 NYPDGKT
+1200 NYSDGKT
-1207 DKTGRGSS
+1207 GKTGRGSS
-1215 NAPDQKQSDK
+1215 NASDQKQSDK
-1225 SSADNRSERS
+1225 SSAENRSEHA
-1235 DKRDNDS
+1235 DKRENDS
-1242 RSGSSARKNGR
+1242 HSGSSARKNGR

>member
-28 TRASQAAHAEMV
+28 TRASRAAHTEMV

-51 AVISSLDES
+51 AVISSLDER

-80 EVIALLGAVGITVRS
+80 EVIALLGAVGINVRS

-113 AADKGGSDPAR
+113 AADKGSSDPAR
-124 DADSQNADTDK
+124 DDESENADTDK
-135 GQADKAKAR
+135 GQADKAEAK
-144 TSEEDKSEKD
+144 TPEEDKSEAED
-154 KTERA
+154 A
-159 DVGKSDTE
+159 DAGEANV
-167 TLDEDESEADGSDTE
+167 DESAVEETEAKKT
-182 NADVDKPTVEEDEA
+182 DVDTP
-196 ERTDADKA
+196 
-204 EADESDTDEQNAEK
+204 DTDEPDAEEL
-218 PETEN
+218 ETE
-223 SESAENQE
+223 SSDTAEDRE
-231 ANHISIPT
+231 ANHVSIPT
-239 PIFMAPTPVATESS
+239 PIFMAPAPVATEST
-253 ESRGNS
+253 ESRDNS
-259 GDSSTS
+259 GDSPTS
-265 DEDSAGESEETSNV
+265 DEESTGDAEDTSDV
-279 DNEDN
+279 DNEEN

-303 NVDESPKSRNSKD
+303 NVDGSSKSRHSKD
-316 HNEDDISEDERG
+316 HNEDDTSEDERG
-328 SSSKRSKKN
+328 SSSKRSKK
-337 SEKGKS
+337 SSDKGKS
-343 GDKKDNKHDGIKR
+343 GDKKDHKHDSNKHDSNKR

-376 SGEGKQESPKS
+376 SGEGKQESQKS

-407 ENKRDKNRT
+407 ENKRDKRQT

-531 LVQVTKDSVGHKGPR
+531 LIQVTKDSVGHKGPR

-584 VSSILPDEGGAII
+584 VSGILPDEGGAII

-611 DVRRQQNVWDSIL
+611 DVRRQQNVWDTIL
-624 DKADELRTLPGSQA
+624 EKADELRTLPGSQA

-712 KLSKYERQD
+712 KLSKYELQD
-721 YEGQDAFG
+721 HDGQDAFG

-868 ECHGRGVIVHDDP
+868 ECHGRGFIVHDDP

-908 EYSFDDDTDDHADD
+908 EYSFDDDIDDHVDD

-927 TSGDSKNDRSK
+927 TSGVSKNDRSK
-938 GDRSGGG
+938 GDGSGGG

-958 KQGHSEKQGDSDEAA
+958 TQSHSGKQGGSDETT

-1010 RSGGDDDSSVD
+1010 RSGGDDDDSSGD

-1034 TRSSRAQRE
+1034 TRSSRSQRE
-1043 DQVKADH
+1043 EQVKADH
-1050 AESDGAEAND
+1050 TESDSAKANQPEG
-1060 SKNATKRDEETAHHA
+1060 ATKRDEENARHA
-1075 DGDADKGSGD
+1075 DGDADKGSGE

-1100 RRSASQAKKV
+1100 RRSASQAKK

-1119 NEDASRAKD
+1119 NKDASQAKD
-1128 EHQTKDASRTKS
+1128 EHQSKDASRTKS

-1150 RSRGKKSFSAD
+1150 RSRDKKSSSAD

-1188 GNSRSDVPPEKE
+1188 GNSRSDVPPEKD

-1225 SSADNRSERS
+1225 SSADNLSERS

-1242 RSGSSARKNGR
+1242 HRGSSALKSGR

>member
-1 MADTSRTPRRRS
+1 MADTSGTPRRRS

-28 TRASQAAHAEMV
+28 TRASRAAHTEMV

-51 AVISSLDES
+51 AVISSLDER

-80 EVIALLGAVGITVRS
+80 EVIALLGAVGINVRS

-101 REQVAEFRDRVQ
+101 REQVAEFRHRVQ
-113 AADKGGSDPAR
+113 AADKGSSDPAR
-124 DADSQNADTDK
+124 DDESENADTDK
-135 GQADKAKAR
+135 GQADKAEAK
-144 TSEEDKSEKD
+144 TPEEDKSEAED
-154 KTERA
+154 A
-159 DVGKSDTE
+159 DAGEANV
-167 TLDEDESEADGSDTE
+167 DESAVEETEAEKT
-182 NADVDKPTVEEDEA
+182 DVDTP
-196 ERTDADKA
+196 
-204 EADESDTDEQNAEK
+204 DTDEPDAEEL
-218 PETEN
+218 ETE
-223 SESAENQE
+223 SSDTAEDRE
-231 ANHISIPT
+231 ANHVSIPT
-239 PIFMAPTPVATESS
+239 PIFMAPTPVATEST
-253 ESRGNS
+253 ESRDNS
-259 GDSSTS
+259 GDSPTS
-265 DEDSAGESEETSNV
+265 DEESTGDAEDTSDV
-279 DNEDN
+279 DNEEN

-303 NVDESPKSRNSKD
+303 NVDGSSKSRHSKD
-316 HNEDDISEDERG
+316 HNEDDTSEDERG
-328 SSSKRSKKN
+328 SSSKRSKK
-337 SEKGKS
+337 SSDKGKS
-343 GDKKDNKHDGIKR
+343 GDKKDHKHDSNKHDSNKR

-376 SGEGKQESPKS
+376 SGEGKQESQKS

-407 ENKRDKNRT
+407 ENKRDKHQT

-584 VSSILPDEGGAII
+584 VSGILPDEGGAII

-611 DVRRQQNVWDSIL
+611 DVRRQQNVWDTIL
-624 DKADELRTLPGSQA
+624 EKADELRTLPGSQT

-660 DGPQTLHEEPN
+660 DSPQTLHEEPN

-721 YEGQDAFG
+721 HDGQDAFG

-868 ECHGRGVIVHDDP
+868 ECHGRGFIVHDDP

-908 EYSFDDDTDDHADD
+908 EYSFDDDIDDHVDD

-927 TSGDSKNDRSK
+927 TSGVSKNDRSK

-958 KQGHSEKQGDSDEAA
+958 TQSHFGKQGGSDETT

-1001 DYLPAAQDS
+1001 DYLSAAQDS
-1010 RSGGDDDSSVD
+1010 RSGGDDDDSSGD

-1034 TRSSRAQRE
+1034 TRSSRSQRE
-1043 DQVKADH
+1043 EQVKADH
-1050 AESDGAEAND
+1050 TESDSAKANQPED
-1060 SKNATKRDEETAHHA
+1060 ATKRDEENARHA
-1075 DGDADKGSGD
+1075 DGDADKGSGET
-1085 KTTRGKKQRGRRHAT
+1085 TTRGKKQRGRRHAT
-1100 RRSASQAKKV
+1100 RRSASQAKK
-1110 ASSSQSKSR
+1110 ASSPQSKSR
-1119 NEDASRAKD
+1119 NKDASQAKD
-1128 EHQTKDASRTKS
+1128 EHQSKDASRTKS

-1150 RSRGKKSFSAD
+1150 RSRDKKSSSAD

-1188 GNSRSDVPPEKE
+1188 GNSRSDVPPEKD

-1242 RSGSSARKNGR
+1242 HSGSSARKSGR

>member
-28 TRASQAAHAEMV
+28 TRASRAAHPEMV

-51 AVISSLDES
+51 AVISSLDER

-80 EVIALLGAVGITVRS
+80 EVIALLGAVGINVRS

-113 AADKGGSDPAR
+113 AADKGGSDDTR
-124 DADSQNADTDK
+124 DAESQNADTDK
-135 GQADKAKAR
+135 EQADKAEAKTPEGDKAEPADVGK
-144 TSEEDKSEKD
+144 SEEDKSEAED
-154 KTERA
+154 ADAGEANVDESAVEETEAEKT
-159 DVGKSDTE
+159 DVDTPEAGEPSAEELETGSSDTA
-167 TLDEDESEADGSDTE
+167 ED
-182 NADVDKPTVEEDEA
+182 
-196 ERTDADKA
+196 
-204 EADESDTDEQNAEK
+204 
-218 PETEN
+218 
-223 SESAENQE
+223 QE

-239 PIFMAPTPVATESS
+239 PIFMAPTPVATKST
-253 ESRGNS
+253 ESRGKS

-265 DEDSAGESEETSNV
+265 DDESSEGAEDTSDV
-279 DNEDN
+279 DNEEN
-284 DDSPSSY
+284 DDSPSY

-303 NVDESPKSRNSKD
+303 NVDESPKSRHSKD
-316 HNEDDISEDERG
+316 HNEDDTSEDERG
-328 SSSKRSKKN
+328 SSSKRSKK
-337 SEKGKS
+337 SSDKGKS
-343 GDKKDNKHDGIKR
+343 GDKKDHKHDSNKHDSNKR

-387 DEPAKIKGSTRAA
+387 DEPTKIKGSTRAA

-407 ENKRDKNRT
+407 ENKRDKHQT

-584 VSSILPDEGGAII
+584 VSGILPDEGGAII

-611 DVRRQQNVWDSIL
+611 DVRRQQNVWDTIL
-624 DKADELRTLPGSQA
+624 EKADELRTLPGSQA

-721 YEGQDAFG
+721 HEGQDAFG

-868 ECHGRGVIVHDDP
+868 ECHGRGFIVHDDP

-922 ASSDS
+922 TSSDS
-927 TSGDSKNDRSK
+927 KDDRSK

-945 RSKKDHAGKGDSG
+945 RSKKGHAGKGESG
-958 KQGHSEKQGDSDEAA
+958 KQSHSGKQGDSDETT

-1010 RSGGDDDSSVD
+1010 RSGGDDDSSGD

-1043 DQVKADH
+1043 EQVKADH
-1050 AESDGAEAND
+1050 AESDSAKVNQPE
-1060 SKNATKRDEETAHHA
+1060 SATKHDEETARHA
-1075 DGDADKGSGD
+1075 DGNADKGSGE

-1100 RRSASQAKKV
+1100 RRSASQAKK

-1119 NEDASRAKD
+1119 NKDASQAKD
-1128 EHQTKDASRTKS
+1128 EHQSQDASRTKS

-1150 RSRGKKSFSAD
+1150 RSRDKKSSSAD

-1188 GNSRSDVPPEKE
+1188 GNSRSDVPPEKD
-1200 NYPDGKT
+1200 NYPDGTTGKT
-1207 DKTGRGSS
+1207 GKTGRNSS

-1235 DKRDNDS
+1235 DKRETDS
-1242 RSGSSARKNGR
+1242 HSGSSARKNGR

>member
-1 MADTSRTPRRRS
+1 MADTSGTPRRRS

-28 TRASQAAHAEMV
+28 TRASRAAHTEMV

-51 AVISSLDES
+51 AVISSLDER

-80 EVIALLGAVGITVRS
+80 EVIALLGAVGINVRS

-101 REQVAEFRDRVQ
+101 REQVAEFRHRVQ
-113 AADKGGSDPAR
+113 AADKGSSDPAR
-124 DADSQNADTDK
+124 DDESENADTDK
-135 GQADKAKAR
+135 GQADKAEAK
-144 TSEEDKSEKD
+144 TPEEDKSEAED
-154 KTERA
+154 A
-159 DVGKSDTE
+159 DAGEANV
-167 TLDEDESEADGSDTE
+167 DESAVEETEAEKT
-182 NADVDKPTVEEDEA
+182 DVDTP
-196 ERTDADKA
+196 
-204 EADESDTDEQNAEK
+204 DTDEPDAEEL
-218 PETEN
+218 ETE
-223 SESAENQE
+223 SSDTAEDRE
-231 ANHISIPT
+231 ANHVSIPT
-239 PIFMAPTPVATESS
+239 PIFMAPTPVATEST
-253 ESRGNS
+253 ESRDNS
-259 GDSSTS
+259 GDSPTS
-265 DEDSAGESEETSNV
+265 DEESTGDAEDTSDV
-279 DNEDN
+279 DNEEN

-303 NVDESPKSRNSKD
+303 NVDGSSKSRHSKD
-316 HNEDDISEDERG
+316 HNEDDTSEDERG
-328 SSSKRSKKN
+328 SSSKRSKK
-337 SEKGKS
+337 SSDKGKS
-343 GDKKDNKHDGIKR
+343 GDKKDHKHDSNKRDSNKR

-376 SGEGKQESPKS
+376 SGEGKQESQKS

-407 ENKRDKNRT
+407 ENKRDKHQT

-584 VSSILPDEGGAII
+584 VSGILPDEGGAII

-611 DVRRQQNVWDSIL
+611 DVRQQQNVWDTIL
-624 DKADELRTLPGSQA
+624 EKADELRTLPGSQT

-660 DGPQTLHEEPN
+660 DSPQTLHEEPN

-721 YEGQDAFG
+721 HDGQDAFG

-868 ECHGRGVIVHDDP
+868 ECHGRGFIVHDDP

-908 EYSFDDDTDDHADD
+908 EYSFDDDIDDHVDD

-927 TSGDSKNDRSK
+927 TSGVSKNDRSK

-958 KQGHSEKQGDSDEAA
+958 TQSHFGKQGGSDETT

-1001 DYLPAAQDS
+1001 DYLSAAQDS
-1010 RSGGDDDSSVD
+1010 RSGGDDDDSSGD

-1034 TRSSRAQRE
+1034 TRSSRSQRE
-1043 DQVKADH
+1043 EQVKADH
-1050 AESDGAEAND
+1050 TESDSAKANQPED
-1060 SKNATKRDEETAHHA
+1060 ATKRDEENARHA
-1075 DGDADKGSGD
+1075 DGDADKGSGET
-1085 KTTRGKKQRGRRHAT
+1085 TTRGKKQRGRRHAT
-1100 RRSASQAKKV
+1100 RRSASQAKK

-1119 NEDASRAKD
+1119 NKDASQAKD
-1128 EHQTKDASRTKS
+1128 EHQSKDASRTKS

-1150 RSRGKKSFSAD
+1150 RSRDKKSSSAD

-1188 GNSRSDVPPEKE
+1188 GNSRSDVPPEKD

-1242 RSGSSARKNGR
+1242 HSGSSARKSGR

>member
-1 MADTSRTPRRRS
+1 MADTSRTTHRRS

-28 TRASQAAHAEMV
+28 TRASRAAHTEMV

-51 AVISSLDES
+51 AVICSLDEG

-80 EVIALLGAVGITVRS
+80 EVIALLGSVGINVRS

-101 REQVAEFRDRVQ
+101 REQVAEFRDQVQ
-113 AADKGGSDPAR
+113 AADKHDSDHTR
-124 DADSQNADTDK
+124 DGESWNADIDER
-135 GQADKAKAR
+135 QADNAEAK
-144 TSEEDKSEKD
+144 TSEEDK
-154 KTERA
+154 TGRA
-159 DVGKSDTE
+159 DVGKAEGEKATPGTE
-167 TLDEDESEADGSDTE
+167 TPEEDKPKVDGGDAGKVNVDKSDAEKAETVTPGADEPDADEPSIEEIETE
-182 NADVDKPTVEEDEA
+182 NAETA
-196 ERTDADKA
+196 E
-204 EADESDTDEQNAEK
+204 S
-218 PETEN
+218 
-223 SESAENQE
+223 QE
-231 ANHISIPT
+231 ANHVSIPT
-239 PIFMAPTPVATESS
+239 PIFMAPTPVDPESA
-253 ESRGNS
+253 ESRDNS
-259 GDSSTS
+259 GDSSAS
-265 DEDSAGESEETSNV
+265 DEESDV
-279 DNEDN
+279 DTENN

-303 NVDESPKSRNSKD
+303 HIDESSKSGNPKD
-316 HNEDDISEDERG
+316 HNEDDTSDDERG
-328 SSSKRSKKN
+328 SSSKRAKK
-337 SEKGKS
+337 SSDKGKS
-343 GDKKDNKHDGIKR
+343 GDKKNNKHDKHDSNKR

-362 GRSSGNNSSGNGDG
+362 GRSSGSDDG
-376 SGEGKQESPKS
+376 SGEGKQESQKS

-407 ENKRDKNRT
+407 ENKRDKHQT

-437 SVRSDGS
+437 STRSDGS

-584 VSSILPDEGGAII
+584 VSGILPDEGGAII

-611 DVRRQQNVWDSIL
+611 DVRRQQNVWDTIL
-624 DKADELRTLPGSQA
+624 EKADELRTLPGSQA

-647 NSKGGKKGSKPHF
+647 NSKGSKKGSKPHF

-721 YEGQDAFG
+721 HEGQNAFG
-729 HWGIDKQLKQALD
+729 HWGLDKQLKQALD

-825 LSEALAKDRT
+825 LGEALAKDRT

-868 ECHGRGVIVHDDP
+868 ECHGRGFIVHDDP

-895 SAALQDNVDNDLP
+895 SAVLQDNLDNDLP
-908 EYSFDDDTDDHADD
+908 EYSFDDDSDDHADD
-922 ASSDS
+922 PSSDS

-958 KQGHSEKQGDSDEAA
+958 KQGDTEETT

-1010 RSGGDDDSSVD
+1010 RSGGDDDSSGD
-1021 KDGRPRRRRRRKA
+1021 KDGCPRRRRRRKA
-1034 TRSSRAQRE
+1034 TRSSRSQRE

-1050 AESDGAEAND
+1050 TESDSAKANQPE
-1060 SKNATKRDEETAHHA
+1060 SATKRDEETARHA
-1075 DGDADKGSGD
+1075 DANADKGSGD

-1100 RRSASQAKKV
+1100 RRSQSQAKK
-1110 ASSSQSKSR
+1110 ASSPQSKSR
-1119 NEDASRAKD
+1119 NEDDSQAKD

-1140 RSKDSGESSS
+1140 RTKDSGESPS
-1150 RSRGKKSFSAD
+1150 RSRGKKSSSAD
-1161 TSSQHKETYEEAQR
+1161 TLSQHRETYEEAQR

-1188 GNSRSDVPPEKE
+1188 GNSRSDVPPEKD

-1207 DKTGRGSS
+1207 GQTGRGSS
-1215 NAPDQKQSDK
+1215 NGPDQKQSDK
-1225 SSADNRSERS
+1225 SSAENRSERA
-1235 DKRDNDS
+1235 DKRENDS
-1242 RSGSSARKNGR
+1242 HSGSSARKNGR

>member
-28 TRASQAAHAEMV
+28 TRASRAAHAEMV

-51 AVISSLDES
+51 AVISSLDER

-113 AADKGGSDPAR
+113 AADKDGSDHAR
-124 DADSQNADTDK
+124 DGESQNADTGK
-135 GQADKAKAR
+135 EQSDKAE
-144 TSEEDKSEKD
+144 SD
-154 KTERA
+154 KTKRA
-159 DVGKSDTE
+159 DVGKSE
-167 TLDEDESEADGSDTE
+167 DEDAAPEAETPEADKSEVE
-182 NADVDKPTVEEDEA
+182 NADAGEATVDKSEA
-196 ERTDADKA
+196 EKTETPDA
-204 EADESDTDEQNAEK
+204 EELETESSDTAEG
-218 PETEN
+218 
-223 SESAENQE
+223 QE
-231 ANHISIPT
+231 ANHVSIPT
-239 PIFMAPTPVATESS
+239 PIFMAPTPVATEST
-253 ESRGNS
+253 ESRH
-259 GDSSTS
+259 
-265 DEDSAGESEETSNV
+265 
-279 DNEDN
+279 
-284 DDSPSSY
+284 
-291 RRRRGRRGRGKK
+291 
-303 NVDESPKSRNSKD
+303 SKD
-316 HNEDDISEDERG
+316 HNEDDPSKDEGG
-328 SSSKRSKKN
+328 SSSKRSKK
-337 SEKGKS
+337 SSDKGKS
-343 GDKKDNKHDGIKR
+343 GDKKDNKHDKHDSNKR
-356 KDKNKK
+356 KNKNKK
-362 GRSSGNNSSGNGDG
+362 GRSSGSDDG
-376 SGEGKQESPKS
+376 SGEGKQDSQTS
-387 DEPAKIKGSTRAA
+387 DEPTKIKGSTRAA

-407 ENKRDKNRT
+407 ENKRDKHQI

-458 VEHFVTSERTRTLV
+458 VEHFVTSEHTRTLV

-584 VSSILPDEGGAII
+584 VSGILPDEGGVII

-611 DVRRQQNVWDSIL
+611 DVRRQQNVWDTIL
-624 DKADELRTLPGSQA
+624 EKADELRTLPGSQV
-638 SSGKGSGKK
+638 SSGTGSGKK
-647 NSKGGKKGSKPHF
+647 NSEGSKKGSKPHF

-721 YEGQDAFG
+721 HEGQDAFG
-729 HWGIDKQLKQALD
+729 HWGLDKQLKQALD

-853 RLGKGL
+853 RLGRGL

-868 ECHGRGVIVHDDP
+868 ECHGRGFIVHDDP

-908 EYSFDDDTDDHADD
+908 EYSFDDDSDDHADD
-922 ASSDS
+922 ASS
-927 TSGDSKNDRSK
+927 DSKNDRSK

-958 KQGHSEKQGDSDEAA
+958 KQGDSDETT

-1010 RSGGDDDSSVD
+1010 RSGGDEDDSSGD
-1021 KDGRPRRRRRRKA
+1021 KDGRPRRRWRRKA

-1043 DQVKADH
+1043 EQVKANH
-1050 AESDGAEAND
+1050 AESDGAEANH
-1060 SKNATKRDEETAHHA
+1060 SKNAAKREEETAHHA
-1075 DGDADKGSGD
+1075 DADADKGSGD

-1100 RRSASQAKKV
+1100 RRSASQAKNA
-1110 ASSSQSKSR
+1110 ASSSKSKSR
-1119 NEDASRAKD
+1119 NKDASRAKD
-1128 EHQTKDASRTKS
+1128 EHQAKDASRTKS
-1140 RSKDSGESSS
+1140 HSKDSGDSSS
-1150 RSRGKKSFSAD
+1150 RSRGKKSSSAD
-1161 TSSQHKETYEEAQR
+1161 TSSQLEETYEEAQR

-1188 GNSRSDVPPEKE
+1188 GNSRSDVPPEKD
-1200 NYPDGKT
+1200 NYPDGT
-1207 DKTGRGSS
+1207 TGKTGRGSS

-1225 SSADNRSERS
+1225 SSAENRSERS
-1235 DKRDNDS
+1235 DKRENDS

>member
-28 TRASQAAHAEMV
+28 TRASRAAHAEMV

-51 AVISSLDES
+51 AVISSLDER

-113 AADKGGSDPAR
+113 AADKDGSDHAR
-124 DADSQNADTDK
+124 DGESQNADTGK
-135 GQADKAKAR
+135 EQSDKAE
-144 TSEEDKSEKD
+144 SD
-154 KTERA
+154 KTKRA
-159 DVGKSDTE
+159 DVGKSE
-167 TLDEDESEADGSDTE
+167 DEDAAPEAETPEADKSEVE
-182 NADVDKPTVEEDEA
+182 NADAGEATVDKSEA
-196 ERTDADKA
+196 EKTETPDA
-204 EADESDTDEQNAEK
+204 EELETESSDTAEG
-218 PETEN
+218 
-223 SESAENQE
+223 QE
-231 ANHISIPT
+231 ANHVSIPT
-239 PIFMAPTPVATESS
+239 PIFMAPTPVATEST
-253 ESRGNS
+253 ESRH
-259 GDSSTS
+259 
-265 DEDSAGESEETSNV
+265 
-279 DNEDN
+279 
-284 DDSPSSY
+284 
-291 RRRRGRRGRGKK
+291 
-303 NVDESPKSRNSKD
+303 SKD
-316 HNEDDISEDERG
+316 HNEDDPSKDEGG
-328 SSSKRSKKN
+328 SSSKRSKK
-337 SEKGKS
+337 SSDKGKS
-343 GDKKDNKHDGIKR
+343 GDKKDNKHDKHDSNKR
-356 KDKNKK
+356 KNKNKK
-362 GRSSGNNSSGNGDG
+362 GRSSGSDDG
-376 SGEGKQESPKS
+376 SGEGKQDSQTS
-387 DEPAKIKGSTRAA
+387 DEPTKIKGSTRAA

-407 ENKRDKNRT
+407 ENKRDKHQI

-458 VEHFVTSERTRTLV
+458 VEHFVTSEHTRTLV

-485 SMEAAFVDIG
+485 SMEAAFDDIG

-584 VSSILPDEGGAII
+584 VSGILPDEGGAII

-611 DVRRQQNVWDSIL
+611 DVRRQQNVWDTIL
-624 DKADELRTLPGSQA
+624 EKADELRTLPGSQV
-638 SSGKGSGKK
+638 SSGTGSGKK
-647 NSKGGKKGSKPHF
+647 NSEGSKKGSKPHF

-721 YEGQDAFG
+721 HEGQDAFG
-729 HWGIDKQLKQALD
+729 HWGLDKQLKQALD

-853 RLGKGL
+853 RLGRGL

-868 ECHGRGVIVHDDP
+868 ECHGRGFIVHDDP

-908 EYSFDDDTDDHADD
+908 EYSFDDDSDDHADD
-922 ASSDS
+922 ASS
-927 TSGDSKNDRSK
+927 DSKNDRSK

-958 KQGHSEKQGDSDEAA
+958 KQGDSDETT

-1010 RSGGDDDSSVD
+1010 RSGGDEDDSSGD
-1021 KDGRPRRRRRRKA
+1021 KDGRPRRRWRRKA

-1043 DQVKADH
+1043 EQVKANH
-1050 AESDGAEAND
+1050 AESDGAEANH
-1060 SKNATKRDEETAHHA
+1060 SKNAAKREEETAHHA
-1075 DGDADKGSGD
+1075 DADADKGSGD

-1100 RRSASQAKKV
+1100 RRSASQAKNA
-1110 ASSSQSKSR
+1110 ASSSKSKSR
-1119 NEDASRAKD
+1119 NKDASRAKD
-1128 EHQTKDASRTKS
+1128 EHQAKDASRTKS
-1140 RSKDSGESSS
+1140 HSKDSGDSSS
-1150 RSRGKKSFSAD
+1150 RSRGKKSSSAD
-1161 TSSQHKETYEEAQR
+1161 TSSQLEETYEEAQR

-1188 GNSRSDVPPEKE
+1188 GNSRSDVPPEKD
-1200 NYPDGKT
+1200 NYPDGT
-1207 DKTGRGSS
+1207 TGKTGRGSS

-1225 SSADNRSERS
+1225 SSAENRSERS
-1235 DKRDNDS
+1235 DKRENDS